1 MMNFEKYTN
10 SSKKII
16 NSAQNLALSKK
27 NQKIAPI
34 HVFNELL
41 NSNHE
46 IINKVFEKIDIE
58 IIKKNISEL
67 ISKEPLNNTNSSQI
81 YADAKLLNL
90 FEGAEEIA
98 NSNQDSFVSI
108 DTLLL
113 SCIKSDDQIENIL
126 KKNGLT
132 FTQVKSKIEEF
143 RKDRKS
149 DSENSDDNFNALEKF
164 TINVTKKAQNRELDP
179 VIGRDEEIR
188 RTIQVLSRRTKNNP
202 ILIGDPGV
210 GKTALIEGLAQRII
224 NKDVPRS
231 LENKVIRIL
240 DLGLLLAGAKYRGEF
255 EERLQN
261 VLKEI
266 HKQNGSIILFIDE
279 IHTLVGAGKTDGAMD
294 ASNMLKPA
302 LARGELHCVG
312 ATTLEEYKKY
322 FEKDAALTRRFQ
334 PVFVNEPS
342 STDAVAILRGLK
354 EKYEIH
360 HGIRISDEA
369 ILSSVQLSDRYI
381 TDRFLPDKAIDL
393 MDEAASKVKMEI
405 DSKPEEIDQLD
416 RDLIKLQMEKNV
428 LSNENEKDDKKN
440 KKIDSQISDIQKKLN
455 ILNSTWESEKKILDT
470 KRNLNER
477 IDQAKE
483 DLESAQRNGDLTKA
497 SEIMYGLIPSLQ
509 KEYEELNQKEQATI
523 INEVINAEDIASVV
537 SKWTGIPLEKLI
549 GGEKDKLVNIEKLLE
564 KRVIGQQDAIKK
576 VSKAIKISKAGL
588 QDPDKPLGSFLF
600 LGPTGVGKTELSK
613 ALAEYVFDNEKQMLR
628 LDMSEYMEKHSVS
641 KLIGSPPG
649 YIGYDDG
656 GKLTDSVRRRPYQ
669 VILFDEIEK
678 AHPDVFNILLQI
690 LDDGRLTDSKGK
702 IVNFK
707 NTLIIMTSNIGSQI
721 PIDDNFDYTTKKN
734 LALEELKNHFRLEFL
749 NRIDDIILFNNNSWH
764 RGCLFNKNSKRRIS
778 AIVPVHVS
786 GNAVQIQELVRISK
800 ERNIRVVEDAAE
812 ALGTKYIESE
822 LNERHAGTLGDIGC
836 LSFNG
841 NKIITTGEGGLIC
854 TNNTTLAKKL
864 RKKVIAENVIVTQG
878 NRGSFFVNCKN
889 WSTISCP
896 AFNQKSIDT
905 IGAGDTFLALSALCL
920 ASKFDARLTL
930 LISSLAASYATN
942 QFGNVSIFD
951 YNILKKQL
959 NHILK

>member
-16 NSAQNLALSKK
+16 NAAQNLALGKK
-27 NQKIAPI
+27 HQKITPTHI
-34 HVFNELL
+34 FSELL

-46 IINKVFEKIDIE
+46 IINKIFENKDTQVIQSDVVNLLSQEPTNYNNGGQIFADPKLLQLFEKAE
-58 IIKKNISEL
+58 KKAS
-67 ISKEPLNNTNSSQI
+67 
-81 YADAKLLNL
+81 
-90 FEGAEEIA
+90 
-98 NSNQDSFVSI
+98 SNQDQFVSI
-108 DTLLL
+108 DSLLL
-113 SCIKSDDQIENIL
+113 ACLEVDPQIAKLL
-126 KKNGLT
+126 KKTGLSINDIKT
-132 FTQVKSKIEEF
+132 LISNI
-143 RKDRKS
+143 RKDNKS

-164 TINVTKKAQNRELDP
+164 TINVTQKAQNRELDP

-266 HKQNGSIILFIDE
+266 HKENGNIILFIDE
-279 IHTLVGAGKTDGAMD
+279 IHTLVGAGKSDGAMD

-312 ATTLEEYKKY
+312 ATTLDEYKKY

-334 PVFVNEPS
+334 PVYVDEPS
-342 STDAVAILRGLK
+342 TTDAVAILRGLK

-369 ILSSVQLSDRYI
+369 ILSAVQLSDRYI

-405 DSKPEEIDQLD
+405 DSKPEEIDKLD
-416 RDLIKLQMEKNV
+416 RELIKLQMERNV
-428 LSNENEKDDKKN
+428 LSKENEQDTEKN
-440 KKIDSQISDIQKKLN
+440 KTIDLQIEKLETKLKS
-455 ILNSTWESEKKILDT
+455 LNTTWEAEKKVLDT

-483 DLESAQRNGDLTKA
+483 DLDTAQRSGDLTKA
-497 SEIMYGLIPSLQ
+497 SEIMYGQIPSLQ
-509 KEYEELNQKEQATI
+509 KEYDELNQKEKSTI
-523 INEVINAEDIASVV
+523 INEVINAEDIAGVV
-537 SKWTGIPLEKLI
+537 SKWTGIPLEKLS
-549 GGEKDKLVNIEKLLE
+549 GRENNKLLNIESLLQ
-564 KRVIGQQDAIKK
+564 KRVIGQKDAIEK

-588 QDPDKPLGSFLF
+588 QDPNKPLGSFLF

-628 LDMSEYMEKHSVS
+628 LDMSEFMEKHSVS

-649 YIGYDDG
+649 YVGYDDG

-721 PIDDNFDYTTKKN
+721 PIDDNFDYATKKN

-749 NRIDDIILFNNNSWH
+749 NRIDDIILFNKLNQDNIKDILQNQISIIE
-764 RGCLFNKNSKRRIS
+764 KRIS
-778 AIVPVHVS
+778 VRGI
-786 GNAVQIQELVRISK
+786 QIGFS
-800 ERNIRVVEDAAE
+800 EDA
-812 ALGTKYIESE
+812 LKFLSE
-822 LNERHAGTLGDIGC
+822 KGFDPIFGARPLKRLIQDEVLNP
-836 LSFNG
+836 LSEIILDVGENIPE
-841 NKIITTGEGGLIC
+841 KIIFTKDKYGLKIA
-854 TNNTTLAKKL
+854 NKDL
-864 RKKVIAENVIVTQG
+864 KVI
-878 NRGSFFVNCKN
+878 
-889 WSTISCP
+889 
-896 AFNQKSIDT
+896 
-905 IGAGDTFLALSALCL
+905 
-920 ASKFDARLTL
+920 
-930 LISSLAASYATN
+930 SS
-942 QFGNVSIFD
+942 
-951 YNILKKQL
+951 
-959 NHILK
+959 

>member
-1 MMNFEKYTN
+1 MNFEKYTN

-16 NSAQNLALSKK
+16 NAAQNLALGKK
-27 NQKIAPI
+27 HQKITPMHI
-34 HVFNELL
+34 FSELL
-41 NSNHE
+41 NSNHDLIVKALE
-46 IINKVFEKIDIE
+46 GSDVNQIKISIQ
-58 IIKKNISEL
+58 NHL
-67 ISKEPLNNTNSSQI
+67 SKEPSHSGNGQI
-81 YADAKLLNL
+81 FADPKLIQL
-90 FEGAEEIA
+90 FEKAEKLASEQHD
-98 NSNQDSFVSI
+98 NYVSI
-108 DTLLL
+108 DSLLISSIQSDSNIEDL
-113 SCIKSDDQIENIL
+113 IK
-126 KKNGLT
+126 KAGLNLNKI
-132 FTQVKSKIEEF
+132 QSKISEI
-143 RKDRKS
+143 RKNSKS
-149 DSENSDDNFNALEKF
+149 DSESSDDNFNALEKY
-164 TINVTKKAQNRELDP
+164 TINVTQKAKNRELDP

-210 GKTALIEGLAQRII
+210 GKTALIEGLAQRIV
-224 NKDVPRS
+224 NKDVPKS

-266 HKQNGSIILFIDE
+266 HKENGKIILFIDE
-279 IHTLVGAGKTDGAMD
+279 IHTLVGAGKSDGAMD

-312 ATTLEEYKKY
+312 ATTLDEYKKY

-342 STDAVAILRGLK
+342 SSDAVAILRGLK

-369 ILSSVQLSDRYI
+369 ILAAVQLSDRYI

-428 LSNENEKDDKKN
+428 LSKDSEQDEKKN
-440 KKIDSQISDIQKKLN
+440 ETINQQIQELEEKLKS
-455 ILNSTWESEKKILDT
+455 LNATWEAEKKILDT

-483 DLESAQRNGDLTKA
+483 DLEVAQRNGDLTKA
-497 SEIMYGLIPSLQ
+497 SEIMYGLLPSLQ
-509 KEYEELNQKEQATI
+509 KEYNSLNEQEQSKI
-523 INEVINAEDIASVV
+523 INEVINAEDIAGVV
-537 SKWTGIPLEKLI
+537 SKWTGIPLEKLS
-549 GGEKDKLVNIEKLLE
+549 GSENNKLVNIEHLLE
-564 KRVIGQQDAIKK
+564 KRVIGEKDAIEK

-588 QDPDKPLGSFLF
+588 QDPNKPLGSFLF

-628 LDMSEYMEKHSVS
+628 LDMSEYMERHSVS

-649 YIGYDDG
+649 YVGYEDG

-702 IVNFK
+702 MVNFK

-721 PIDDNFDYTTKKN
+721 PIDDHFDYATKKN
-734 LALEELKNHFRLEFL
+734 LALEELKKHFRLEFL
-749 NRIDDIILFNNNSWH
+749 NRIDDIILFNK
-764 RGCLFNKNSKRRIS
+764 LT
-778 AIVPVHVS
+778 
-786 GNAVQIQELVRISK
+786 K
-800 ERNIRVVEDAAE
+800 ENI
-812 ALGTKYIESE
+812 
-822 LNERHAGTLGDIGC
+822 
-836 LSFNG
+836 
-841 NKIITTGEGGLIC
+841 
-854 TNNTTLAKKL
+854 
-864 RKKVIAENVIVTQG
+864 
-878 NRGSFFVNCKN
+878 
-889 WSTISCP
+889 
-896 AFNQKSIDT
+896 
-905 IGAGDTFLALSALCL
+905 
-920 ASKFDARLTL
+920 
-930 LISSLAASYATN
+930 
-942 QFGNVSIFD
+942 
-951 YNILKKQL
+951 
-959 NHILK
+959 NHILLNQIDIIQKRISPKGIMISFSDEALEFLSEKGFDLIFGARPLKRLLQDEVLNPLAEVILELGENISEKIIFTKDKYGLKIANKDLKVLTS

>member
-1 MMNFEKYTN
+1 M
-10 SSKKII
+10 SI
-16 NSAQNLALSKK
+16 N
-27 NQKIAPI
+27 
-34 HVFNELL
+34 
-41 NSNHE
+41 
-46 IINKVFEKIDIE
+46 DI
-58 IIKKNISEL
+58 KTL
-67 ISKEPLNNTNSSQI
+67 IS
-81 YADAKLLNL
+81 
-90 FEGAEEIA
+90 
-98 NSNQDSFVSI
+98 
-108 DTLLL
+108 
-113 SCIKSDDQIENIL
+113 NI
-126 KKNGLT
+126 
-132 FTQVKSKIEEF
+132 
-143 RKDRKS
+143 RKDNKS
-149 DSENSDDNFNALEKF
+149 DSENSDDNFDALEKF
-164 TINVTKKAQNRELDP
+164 TINVTQKAQNRELDP

-266 HKQNGSIILFIDE
+266 HKENGNIILFIDE
-279 IHTLVGAGKTDGAMD
+279 IHTLVGAGKSDGAMD

-312 ATTLEEYKKY
+312 ATTLDEYKKY

-334 PVFVNEPS
+334 PVYVDEPS
-342 STDAVAILRGLK
+342 TTDAVAILRGLK

-369 ILSSVQLSDRYI
+369 ILSAVQLSDRYI

-405 DSKPEEIDQLD
+405 DSKPEEIDKLD
-416 RDLIKLQMEKNV
+416 RELIKLQMERNV
-428 LSNENEKDDKKN
+428 LSKENEQDTEKN
-440 KKIDSQISDIQKKLN
+440 KTIDLQIEKLETKLES
-455 ILNSTWESEKKILDT
+455 LNTTWEAEKKVLDT

-483 DLESAQRNGDLTKA
+483 DLDTAQRSGDLTKA
-497 SEIMYGLIPSLQ
+497 SEIMYGQIPSLQ
-509 KEYEELNQKEQATI
+509 KEYDELNQKEKSTI
-523 INEVINAEDIASVV
+523 INEVINAEDIAGVV
-537 SKWTGIPLEKLI
+537 SKWTGIPLEKLS
-549 GGEKDKLVNIEKLLE
+549 GRENNKLLNIESLLQ
-564 KRVIGQQDAIKK
+564 KRVIGQKDAIEK

-588 QDPDKPLGSFLF
+588 QDPNKPLGSFLF

-628 LDMSEYMEKHSVS
+628 LDMSEFMEKHSVS

-649 YIGYDDG
+649 YVGYDDG

-721 PIDDNFDYTTKKN
+721 PIDDNFDYATKKN

-749 NRIDDIILFNNNSWH
+749 NRIDDIILFNKLNQDNIKDILQNQISIIE
-764 RGCLFNKNSKRRIS
+764 KRIS
-778 AIVPVHVS
+778 VRGI
-786 GNAVQIQELVRISK
+786 QIGFS
-800 ERNIRVVEDAAE
+800 EDA
-812 ALGTKYIESE
+812 LKFLSE
-822 LNERHAGTLGDIGC
+822 KGFDPIFGARPLKRLIQDEVLNP
-836 LSFNG
+836 LSEVILDVGENIPE
-841 NKIITTGEGGLIC
+841 KIIFTKDKYGLKIA
-854 TNNTTLAKKL
+854 NKDL
-864 RKKVIAENVIVTQG
+864 KVI
-878 NRGSFFVNCKN
+878 
-889 WSTISCP
+889 
-896 AFNQKSIDT
+896 
-905 IGAGDTFLALSALCL
+905 
-920 ASKFDARLTL
+920 
-930 LISSLAASYATN
+930 SS
-942 QFGNVSIFD
+942 
-951 YNILKKQL
+951 
-959 NHILK
+959 

>member
-1 MMNFEKYTN
+1 MNFEKYTN

-16 NSAQNLALSKK
+16 NAAQNLALGKK
-27 NQKIAPI
+27 HQKITPMHI
-34 HVFNELL
+34 FSELL
-41 NSNHE
+41 NSNHDLIVKALE
-46 IINKVFEKIDIE
+46 GSDVNQIKISIQ
-58 IIKKNISEL
+58 NHL
-67 ISKEPLNNTNSSQI
+67 SKEPSHSGNGQI
-81 YADAKLLNL
+81 FADPKLIQL
-90 FEGAEEIA
+90 FEKAEKLASEQHD
-98 NSNQDSFVSI
+98 NYVSI
-108 DTLLL
+108 DSLLISSIQSDSNIEDL
-113 SCIKSDDQIENIL
+113 IK
-126 KKNGLT
+126 KAGLNLNKI
-132 FTQVKSKIEEF
+132 QSKISEI
-143 RKDRKS
+143 RKNSKS
-149 DSENSDDNFNALEKF
+149 DSESSDDNFNALEKY
-164 TINVTKKAQNRELDP
+164 TINVTQKAQNRELDP

-210 GKTALIEGLAQRII
+210 GKTALIEGLAQRIV
-224 NKDVPRS
+224 NKDVPKS

-266 HKQNGSIILFIDE
+266 HKENGKIILFIDE
-279 IHTLVGAGKTDGAMD
+279 IHTLVGAGKSDGAMD

-312 ATTLEEYKKY
+312 ATTLDEYKKY

-342 STDAVAILRGLK
+342 SSDAVAILRGLK

-369 ILSSVQLSDRYI
+369 ILAAVQLSDRYI

-428 LSNENEKDDKKN
+428 LSKDSEQDEKKN
-440 KKIDSQISDIQKKLN
+440 ETINQQIQELEEKLKS
-455 ILNSTWESEKKILDT
+455 LNATWEAEKKILDT

-483 DLESAQRNGDLTKA
+483 DLEVAQRNGDLTKA
-497 SEIMYGLIPSLQ
+497 SEIMYGLLPSLQ
-509 KEYEELNQKEQATI
+509 KEYNSLNEQEQSKI
-523 INEVINAEDIASVV
+523 INEVINAEDIAGVV
-537 SKWTGIPLEKLI
+537 SKWTGIPLEKLS
-549 GGEKDKLVNIEKLLE
+549 GSENNKLVNIEHLLE
-564 KRVIGQQDAIKK
+564 KRVIGQKDAIEK

-588 QDPDKPLGSFLF
+588 QDPNKPLGSFLF

-628 LDMSEYMEKHSVS
+628 LDMSEYMERHSVS

-649 YIGYDDG
+649 YVGYEDG

-678 AHPDVFNILLQI
+678 AHPDVFNVLLQI

-721 PIDDNFDYTTKKN
+721 PIDDHFDYATKKN
-734 LALEELKNHFRLEFL
+734 LALEELKKHFRLEFL
-749 NRIDDIILFNNNSWH
+749 NRIDDIILFNK
-764 RGCLFNKNSKRRIS
+764 LT
-778 AIVPVHVS
+778 
-786 GNAVQIQELVRISK
+786 K
-800 ERNIRVVEDAAE
+800 ENI
-812 ALGTKYIESE
+812 
-822 LNERHAGTLGDIGC
+822 
-836 LSFNG
+836 
-841 NKIITTGEGGLIC
+841 
-854 TNNTTLAKKL
+854 
-864 RKKVIAENVIVTQG
+864 
-878 NRGSFFVNCKN
+878 
-889 WSTISCP
+889 
-896 AFNQKSIDT
+896 
-905 IGAGDTFLALSALCL
+905 
-920 ASKFDARLTL
+920 
-930 LISSLAASYATN
+930 
-942 QFGNVSIFD
+942 
-951 YNILKKQL
+951 
-959 NHILK
+959 NHILLNQIDIIQKRISPKGIMISFSDEALEFLSEKGFDLIFGARPLKRLLQDEVLNPLAEVILELGENISEKIIFTKDKYGLKIANKDLKVLTS

>member
-16 NSAQNLALSKK
+16 NAAQNLALGKK
-27 NQKIAPI
+27 HQKITPMHI
-34 HVFNELL
+34 FSELL
-41 NSNHE
+41 NSNHDLIVKALE
-46 IINKVFEKIDIE
+46 GSDVNQIKISIQ
-58 IIKKNISEL
+58 NHL
-67 ISKEPLNNTNSSQI
+67 SKEPTHNGNGQI
-81 YADAKLLNL
+81 FADPKLIQL
-90 FEGAEEIA
+90 FEKAEKLAAEQHD
-98 NSNQDSFVSI
+98 NYVSI
-108 DTLLL
+108 DSLLISSIQSDSNIEDL
-113 SCIKSDDQIENIL
+113 IK
-126 KKNGLT
+126 KAGLNLNKI
-132 FTQVKSKIEEF
+132 QSKISEI
-143 RKDRKS
+143 RKSSKS
-149 DSENSDDNFNALEKF
+149 DSESSDDNFNALEKY
-164 TINVTKKAQNRELDP
+164 TINVTQKAQNRELDP

-210 GKTALIEGLAQRII
+210 GKTALIEGLAQRIV
-224 NKDVPRS
+224 NKDVPKS

-266 HKQNGSIILFIDE
+266 HKENGKIILFIDE
-279 IHTLVGAGKTDGAMD
+279 IHTLVGAGKSDGAMD

-312 ATTLEEYKKY
+312 ATTLDEYKKY

-342 STDAVAILRGLK
+342 SSDAVAILRGLK

-369 ILSSVQLSDRYI
+369 ILAAVQLSDRYI

-428 LSNENEKDDKKN
+428 LSKDSEQDEKKN
-440 KKIDSQISDIQKKLN
+440 ETINQQIQELEKKLKS
-455 ILNSTWESEKKILDT
+455 LNATWEAEKKILDT

-483 DLESAQRNGDLTKA
+483 DLEAAQRNGDLTKA
-497 SEIMYGLIPSLQ
+497 SEIMYGLLPSLQ
-509 KEYEELNQKEQATI
+509 KEYDSLNEQEQSKI
-523 INEVINAEDIASVV
+523 INEVINAEDIAGVV
-537 SKWTGIPLEKLI
+537 SKWTGIPLEKLS
-549 GGEKDKLVNIEKLLE
+549 GGENNKLVNIEHLLE
-564 KRVIGQQDAIKK
+564 KRVIGQKDAIEK

-588 QDPDKPLGSFLF
+588 QDPNKPLGSFLF

-649 YIGYDDG
+649 YVGYDDG

-721 PIDDNFDYTTKKN
+721 PIDDHFDYATKKN

-749 NRIDDIILFNNNSWH
+749 NRIDDIILFNK
-764 RGCLFNKNSKRRIS
+764 LT
-778 AIVPVHVS
+778 
-786 GNAVQIQELVRISK
+786 K
-800 ERNIRVVEDAAE
+800 ENI
-812 ALGTKYIESE
+812 
-822 LNERHAGTLGDIGC
+822 
-836 LSFNG
+836 
-841 NKIITTGEGGLIC
+841 
-854 TNNTTLAKKL
+854 
-864 RKKVIAENVIVTQG
+864 
-878 NRGSFFVNCKN
+878 
-889 WSTISCP
+889 
-896 AFNQKSIDT
+896 
-905 IGAGDTFLALSALCL
+905 
-920 ASKFDARLTL
+920 
-930 LISSLAASYATN
+930 
-942 QFGNVSIFD
+942 
-951 YNILKKQL
+951 
-959 NHILK
+959 NHILQNQIAIIQERISPKGIKISFSDEALEFLADKGFDPIFGARPLKRLLQDEVLNPLSEIILELGENISEKIIFTKDKYGLKIANKDLKVLTS

>member
-1 MMNFEKYTN
+1 MNFEKYTN

-16 NSAQNLALSKK
+16 NAAQNLALGKK
-27 NQKIAPI
+27 HQKITPMHI
-34 HVFNELL
+34 FSELL
-41 NSNHE
+41 NSNHDLIVKALE
-46 IINKVFEKIDIE
+46 GSDVNQIKISIQ
-58 IIKKNISEL
+58 NHL
-67 ISKEPLNNTNSSQI
+67 SKEPSHSGNGQI
-81 YADAKLLNL
+81 FADPKLIQL
-90 FEGAEEIA
+90 FEKAEKLASEQHD
-98 NSNQDSFVSI
+98 NYVSI
-108 DTLLL
+108 DSLLISSIQSDSNIEDL
-113 SCIKSDDQIENIL
+113 IK
-126 KKNGLT
+126 KAGLNLNKI
-132 FTQVKSKIEEF
+132 QSKISEI
-143 RKDRKS
+143 RKNSKS
-149 DSENSDDNFNALEKF
+149 DSESSDDNFNALEKY
-164 TINVTKKAQNRELDP
+164 TINVTQKAKNRELDP

-210 GKTALIEGLAQRII
+210 GKTAMIEGLAQRIV
-224 NKDVPRS
+224 NKDVPKS

-266 HKQNGSIILFIDE
+266 HKENGKIILFIDE
-279 IHTLVGAGKTDGAMD
+279 IHTLVGAGKSDGAMD

-312 ATTLEEYKKY
+312 ATTLDEYKKY

-342 STDAVAILRGLK
+342 SSDAVAILRGLK

-369 ILSSVQLSDRYI
+369 ILAAVQLSDRYI

-428 LSNENEKDDKKN
+428 LSKDSEQDEKKN
-440 KKIDSQISDIQKKLN
+440 ETINQQIQELEEKLKS
-455 ILNSTWESEKKILDT
+455 LNATWEAEKKILDT

-483 DLESAQRNGDLTKA
+483 DLEVAQRNGDLTKA
-497 SEIMYGLIPSLQ
+497 SEIMYGLLPSLQ
-509 KEYEELNQKEQATI
+509 KEYNSLNEQEQSKI
-523 INEVINAEDIASVV
+523 INEVINAEDIAGVV
-537 SKWTGIPLEKLI
+537 SKWTGIPLEKLS
-549 GGEKDKLVNIEKLLE
+549 GGENNKLVNIEHLLE
-564 KRVIGQQDAIKK
+564 KRVIGQKDAIEK

-588 QDPDKPLGSFLF
+588 QDPNKPLGSFLF

-628 LDMSEYMEKHSVS
+628 LDMSEYMERHSVS

-649 YIGYDDG
+649 YVGYEDG

-702 IVNFK
+702 MVNFK

-721 PIDDNFDYTTKKN
+721 PIDDHFDYATKKN
-734 LALEELKNHFRLEFL
+734 LALEELKKHFRLEFL
-749 NRIDDIILFNNNSWH
+749 NRIDDIILFNK
-764 RGCLFNKNSKRRIS
+764 LT
-778 AIVPVHVS
+778 
-786 GNAVQIQELVRISK
+786 K
-800 ERNIRVVEDAAE
+800 ENI
-812 ALGTKYIESE
+812 
-822 LNERHAGTLGDIGC
+822 
-836 LSFNG
+836 
-841 NKIITTGEGGLIC
+841 
-854 TNNTTLAKKL
+854 
-864 RKKVIAENVIVTQG
+864 
-878 NRGSFFVNCKN
+878 
-889 WSTISCP
+889 
-896 AFNQKSIDT
+896 
-905 IGAGDTFLALSALCL
+905 
-920 ASKFDARLTL
+920 
-930 LISSLAASYATN
+930 
-942 QFGNVSIFD
+942 
-951 YNILKKQL
+951 
-959 NHILK
+959 NHILLNQIDIIQKRISPKGIMISFSDEALEFLSEKGFDLIFGARPLKRLLQDEVLNPLAEVILELGENISKKIIFTKDKYGLKIANKDLKVLTS

>member
-16 NSAQNLALSKK
+16 NASQNLALGKK
-27 NQKIAPI
+27 HQKITPV
-34 HVFNELL
+34 HFFSELL

-46 IINKVFEKIDIE
+46 IIISLFESKKLKPLQLE
-58 IIKKNISEL
+58 IQNLLAQETSIYS
-67 ISKEPLNNTNSSQI
+67 NSSQI
-81 YADAKLLNL
+81 YADPKLLLL
-90 FEGAEEIA
+90 FKSAEKIA
-98 NSNQDSFVSI
+98 ATNKDQYVSVDS
-108 DTLLL
+108 LLL
-113 SCIKSDDQIENIL
+113 GCLEVEPLIVSAL
-126 KKNGLT
+126 KKVNLSIT
-132 FTQVKSKIEEF
+132 DIKNQIINL
-143 RKDRKS
+143 RKGSKS
-149 DSENSDDNFNALEKF
+149 DSENSDDNFNALEKY
-164 TINVTKKAQNRELDP
+164 TINITQKAQQRELDP

-210 GKTALIEGLAQRII
+210 GKTALIEGLAQRIV
-224 NKDVPRS
+224 NKDVPKS
-231 LENKVIRIL
+231 LENKTIRIL

-266 HKQNGSIILFIDE
+266 HKENGSIILFIDE
-279 IHTLVGAGKTDGAMD
+279 IHTLVGAGKSDGAMD

-312 ATTLEEYKKY
+312 ATTLDEYKKY

-334 PVFVNEPS
+334 PVYVNEPS
-342 STDAVAILRGLK
+342 TTDAVAILRGLK

-369 ILSSVQLSDRYI
+369 ILSAVQLSDRYI

-416 RDLIKLQMEKNV
+416 RELIRLQMEKNV
-428 LSNENEKDDKKN
+428 LAKENDQDHDKN
-440 KKIDSQISDIQKKLN
+440 KAIDNQISSLEKQLHSLN
-455 ILNSTWESEKKILDT
+455 TTWEAEKKILDT

-483 DLESAQRNGDLTKA
+483 DLDTAQRTGDLTKA
-497 SEIMYGLIPSLQ
+497 SEIMYGQIPSLQ
-509 KEYEELNQKEQATI
+509 KEYDELNQKEQSTI
-523 INEVINAEDIASVV
+523 INEVINAEDIAGIV
-537 SKWTGIPLEKLI
+537 SKWTGIPLEKLS
-549 GGEKDKLVNIEKLLE
+549 GGENDKLLNIELLLQ
-564 KRVIGQQDAIKK
+564 KRVIGQQDAVEK

-649 YIGYDDG
+649 YVGYEDG

-721 PIDDNFDYTTKKN
+721 PIDDNFDYATKKN

-749 NRIDDIILFNNNSWH
+749 NRIDDIILFNKLSQDNIKAILLNQISIIEKRVSS
-764 RGCLFNKNSKRRIS
+764 RGIKIGFS
-778 AIVPVHVS
+778 
-786 GNAVQIQELVRISK
+786 
-800 ERNIRVVEDAAE
+800 DE
-812 ALGTKYIESE
+812 ALEFLAEKGFDPIFGARPLKRLIQDEVLNPLSE
-822 LNERHAGTLGDIGC
+822 VILDVGENMPE
-836 LSFNG
+836 
-841 NKIITTGEGGLIC
+841 KIIFSKDKYGL
-854 TNNTTLAKKL
+854 K
-864 RKKVIAENVIVTQG
+864 IANKDLQV
-878 NRGSFFVNCKN
+878 
-889 WSTISCP
+889 
-896 AFNQKSIDT
+896 
-905 IGAGDTFLALSALCL
+905 
-920 ASKFDARLTL
+920 LT
-930 LISSLAASYATN
+930 S
-942 QFGNVSIFD
+942 
-951 YNILKKQL
+951 
-959 NHILK
+959 

>member
-1 MMNFEKYTN
+1 MNFEKYTN

-16 NSAQNLALSKK
+16 NGAQNLALGKK
-27 NQKIAPI
+27 HQKITPMHI
-34 HVFNELL
+34 FSELL
-41 NSNHE
+41 NSNHDLIVKALE
-46 IINKVFEKIDIE
+46 GSDVNQIKISIQ
-58 IIKKNISEL
+58 NHL
-67 ISKEPLNNTNSSQI
+67 SKEPSHSGNGQVF
-81 YADAKLLNL
+81 ADPKLIQL
-90 FEGAEEIA
+90 FEKAEKLASEQHD
-98 NSNQDSFVSI
+98 NYVSI
-108 DTLLL
+108 DSLLISSIQSDSNIEDL
-113 SCIKSDDQIENIL
+113 IK
-126 KKNGLT
+126 KAGLNLNKI
-132 FTQVKSKIEEF
+132 QSKISEI
-143 RKDRKS
+143 RKNSKS
-149 DSENSDDNFNALEKF
+149 DSESSDDNFNALEKY
-164 TINVTKKAQNRELDP
+164 TINVTQKAQNRELDP

-210 GKTALIEGLAQRII
+210 GKTALIEGLAQRIV
-224 NKDVPRS
+224 NKDVPKS

-266 HKQNGSIILFIDE
+266 HKENGKIILFIDE
-279 IHTLVGAGKTDGAMD
+279 IHTLVGAGKSDGAMD

-312 ATTLEEYKKY
+312 ATTLDEYKKY

-342 STDAVAILRGLK
+342 SSDAVAILRGLK

-369 ILSSVQLSDRYI
+369 ILAAVQLSDRYI

-428 LSNENEKDDKKN
+428 LSKDSEQDEKKN
-440 KKIDSQISDIQKKLN
+440 ETINQQIQELEEKLKS
-455 ILNSTWESEKKILDT
+455 LNTTWEAEKKILDT

-483 DLESAQRNGDLTKA
+483 DLEASQRNGDLTKA
-497 SEIMYGLIPSLQ
+497 SEIMYGLLPSLQ
-509 KEYEELNQKEQATI
+509 KEYDSLNEQEQSKI
-523 INEVINAEDIASVV
+523 INEVINAEDIAGVV
-537 SKWTGIPLEKLI
+537 SKWTGIPLEKLS
-549 GGEKDKLVNIEKLLE
+549 GSENNKLVNIEHLLE
-564 KRVIGQQDAIKK
+564 KRVIGQKDAIEK

-588 QDPDKPLGSFLF
+588 QDPNKPLGSFLF

-649 YIGYDDG
+649 YVGYDDG

-721 PIDDNFDYTTKKN
+721 PIDDHFDYATKKN
-734 LALEELKNHFRLEFL
+734 LALEELKKHFRLEFL
-749 NRIDDIILFNNNSWH
+749 NRIDDIILFNK
-764 RGCLFNKNSKRRIS
+764 LT
-778 AIVPVHVS
+778 
-786 GNAVQIQELVRISK
+786 K
-800 ERNIRVVEDAAE
+800 ENI
-812 ALGTKYIESE
+812 
-822 LNERHAGTLGDIGC
+822 
-836 LSFNG
+836 
-841 NKIITTGEGGLIC
+841 
-854 TNNTTLAKKL
+854 
-864 RKKVIAENVIVTQG
+864 
-878 NRGSFFVNCKN
+878 
-889 WSTISCP
+889 
-896 AFNQKSIDT
+896 
-905 IGAGDTFLALSALCL
+905 
-920 ASKFDARLTL
+920 
-930 LISSLAASYATN
+930 
-942 QFGNVSIFD
+942 
-951 YNILKKQL
+951 
-959 NHILK
+959 NHILQNQIDIIQKRINSKGIKISFSDEALEFLSEKGFDPIFGARPLKRLLQDEVLNPLAEVILELGENISEKIIFTKDKYGLKIANKDLKVLTS

>member
-16 NSAQNLALSKK
+16 NAAQNLALGKK
-27 NQKIAPI
+27 HQKIATTHI
-34 HVFNELL
+34 FSELL

-46 IINKVFEKIDIE
+46 IINKIFDQSSSEKA
-58 IIKKNISEL
+58 KKETLALLNQI
-67 ISKEPLNNTNSSQI
+67 PTNLNNSGQI
-81 YADAKLLNL
+81 YADPNLISMFEEAEKITQLNKD
-90 FEGAEEIA
+90 
-98 NSNQDSFVSI
+98 NYVSI
-108 DTLLL
+108 DTLLI
-113 SCIKSDDQIENIL
+113 SCIKTDPQIANLI
-126 KKNGLT
+126 KKIGLNES
-132 FTQVKSKIEEF
+132 QVQSLINSI
-143 RKDRKS
+143 RKDSKS
-149 DSENSDDNFNALEKF
+149 DSESSDDNFNALEKY
-164 TINVTKKAQNRELDP
+164 TINVTQKAQNRELDP

-210 GKTALIEGLAQRII
+210 GKTALIEGLAQRIV

-231 LENKVIRIL
+231 LENKSIRIL

-261 VLKEI
+261 VLKEV
-266 HKQNGSIILFIDE
+266 KKENGSIILFIDE
-279 IHTLVGAGKTDGAMD
+279 IHTLVGAGKSDGAMD

-312 ATTLEEYKKY
+312 ATTLDEYKKY

-342 STDAVAILRGLK
+342 TSDAVAILRGLK

-369 ILSSVQLSDRYI
+369 ILAAVQLSDRYI

-416 RDLIKLQMEKNV
+416 RQLIKLQMEKNV
-428 LSNENEKDDKKN
+428 LSQEDEQDLKKN
-440 KKIDSQISDIQKKLN
+440 EIIEKQIEELQIKLAV
-455 ILNSTWESEKKILDT
+455 LNKTWEAEKKVLDT

-483 DLESAQRNGDLTKA
+483 ELESAQRQGDLTKA

-509 KEYEELNQKEQATI
+509 KEYDSLIQKEKSTI
-523 INEVINAEDIASVV
+523 INEVINADDIAGVV
-537 SKWTGIPLEKLI
+537 AKWTGIPLEKLM
-549 GGEKDKLVNIEKLLE
+549 GGEKNKLLNIEKLLE
-564 KRVIGQQDAIKK
+564 HRVIGQKDAIEK

-588 QDPDKPLGSFLF
+588 QDPNKPLGSFLF

-613 ALAEYVFDNEKQMLR
+613 ALAEYVFNNEKQMLR

-649 YIGYDDG
+649 YVGYDDG

-702 IVNFK
+702 VVNFK

-721 PIDDNFDYTTKKN
+721 PIDEHYDYATKKN
-734 LALEELKNHFRLEFL
+734 LAMEELKKHFRLEFL
-749 NRIDDIILFNNNSWH
+749 NRIDDIILFNKLTQENI
-764 RGCLFNKNSKRRIS
+764 KNILYNQIEIIEDRIS
-778 AIVPVHVS
+778 SKGLTISFSDDAINFLTEKGFDPIFGARPLKRLLQDEVLNPLS
-786 GNAVQIQELVRISK
+786 EIILEKGENIQ
-800 ERNIRVVEDAAE
+800 D
-812 ALGTKYIESE
+812 
-822 LNERHAGTLGDIGC
+822 
-836 LSFNG
+836 
-841 NKIITTGEGGLIC
+841 KIIFGKDKYGLKIM
-854 TNNTTLAKKL
+854 NKEL
-864 RKKVIAENVIVTQG
+864 KV
-878 NRGSFFVNCKN
+878 
-889 WSTISCP
+889 
-896 AFNQKSIDT
+896 
-905 IGAGDTFLALSALCL
+905 LS
-920 ASKFDARLTL
+920 S
-930 LISSLAASYATN
+930 
-942 QFGNVSIFD
+942 
-951 YNILKKQL
+951 
-959 NHILK
+959 

>member
-34 HVFNELL
+34 HILNELL

-312 ATTLEEYKKY
+312 ATTLDEYKKY

-416 RDLIKLQMEKNV
+416 RDLIKLQMEKNI
-428 LSNENEKDDKKN
+428 LSKENETDDKKN
-440 KKIDSQISDIQKKLN
+440 KKIDSQISDIQKKLK
-455 ILNSTWESEKKILDT
+455 ILNTTWESEKKILDT

-509 KEYEELNQKEQATI
+509 KEYEELNQKKQTTI

-549 GGEKDKLVNIEKLLE
+549 GGEKDKLINIEKILE

-649 YIGYDDG
+649 YVGYDDG
-656 GKLTDSVRRRPYQ
+656 GKLTDSIRRRPYQ

-749 NRIDDIILFNNNSWH
+749 NRIDDIILFNKLSKENINVILNNQIQLIDDRISSK
-764 RGCLFNKNSKRRIS
+764 GISIGFTDEAFEYLKEKGFDPLFGARPLKRLLQDEVLNPLSEVILDIGEIKDKLIFTKDKYGLTIANKN
-778 AIVPVHVS
+778 
-786 GNAVQIQELVRISK
+786 L
-800 ERNIRVVEDAAE
+800 
-812 ALGTKYIESE
+812 
-822 LNERHAGTLGDIGC
+822 
-836 LSFNG
+836 
-841 NKIITTGEGGLIC
+841 KII
-854 TNNTTLAKKL
+854 
-864 RKKVIAENVIVTQG
+864 
-878 NRGSFFVNCKN
+878 
-889 WSTISCP
+889 
-896 AFNQKSIDT
+896 
-905 IGAGDTFLALSALCL
+905 
-920 ASKFDARLTL
+920 
-930 LISSLAASYATN
+930 SS
-942 QFGNVSIFD
+942 
-951 YNILKKQL
+951 
-959 NHILK
+959 

>member
-1 MMNFEKYTN
+1 M
-10 SSKKII
+10 
-16 NSAQNLALSKK
+16 
-27 NQKIAPI
+27 
-34 HVFNELL
+34 
-41 NSNHE
+41 
-46 IINKVFEKIDIE
+46 
-58 IIKKNISEL
+58 
-67 ISKEPLNNTNSSQI
+67 
-81 YADAKLLNL
+81 
-90 FEGAEEIA
+90 
-98 NSNQDSFVSI
+98 
-108 DTLLL
+108 
-113 SCIKSDDQIENIL
+113 
-126 KKNGLT
+126 
-132 FTQVKSKIEEF
+132 
-143 RKDRKS
+143 
-149 DSENSDDNFNALEKF
+149 
-164 TINVTKKAQNRELDP
+164 
-179 VIGRDEEIR
+179 
-188 RTIQVLSRRTKNNP
+188 
-202 ILIGDPGV
+202 
-210 GKTALIEGLAQRII
+210 AQRIV

-266 HKQNGSIILFIDE
+266 HKENGTIILFIDE
-279 IHTLVGAGKTDGAMD
+279 IHTLVGAGKSDGAMD

-312 ATTLEEYKKY
+312 ATTLDEYKKY

-342 STDAVAILRGLK
+342 TTDAVAILRGLK

-369 ILSSVQLSDRYI
+369 ILAAVQLSDRYI

-428 LSNENEKDDKKN
+428 LSKDSEQDEKKN
-440 KKIDSQISDIQKKLN
+440 ETINKQIQELEEKLKS
-455 ILNSTWESEKKILDT
+455 LNATWEAEKKILDT

-483 DLESAQRNGDLTKA
+483 DLEAAQRNGDLTKA
-497 SEIMYGLIPSLQ
+497 SEIMYGLLPDLQ
-509 KEYEELNQKEQATI
+509 KEYNSLNEQEQSKI
-523 INEVINAEDIASVV
+523 INEVINAEDIAGVV
-537 SKWTGIPLEKLI
+537 SKWTGIPLEKLSS
-549 GGEKDKLVNIEKLLE
+549 GENNKLVNIEQLLE
-564 KRVIGQQDAIKK
+564 KRVIGQNDAIEK

-588 QDPDKPLGSFLF
+588 QDPNKPLGSFLF

-649 YIGYDDG
+649 YVGYDDG

-721 PIDDNFDYTTKKN
+721 PIDDNFDYATKKN

-749 NRIDDIILFNNNSWH
+749 NRIDDIILFNK
-764 RGCLFNKNSKRRIS
+764 L
-778 AIVPVHVS
+778 
-786 GNAVQIQELVRISK
+786 SK
-800 ERNIRVVEDAAE
+800 ENI
-812 ALGTKYIESE
+812 
-822 LNERHAGTLGDIGC
+822 
-836 LSFNG
+836 
-841 NKIITTGEGGLIC
+841 
-854 TNNTTLAKKL
+854 
-864 RKKVIAENVIVTQG
+864 
-878 NRGSFFVNCKN
+878 
-889 WSTISCP
+889 
-896 AFNQKSIDT
+896 
-905 IGAGDTFLALSALCL
+905 
-920 ASKFDARLTL
+920 
-930 LISSLAASYATN
+930 
-942 QFGNVSIFD
+942 
-951 YNILKKQL
+951 
-959 NHILK
+959 NHILQNQIDIIQDRISSKGIKISFSDEALEFLSEKGFDPIFGARPLKRLLQDEVLNPLSEVILELGENISEKIIFTKDKYGLKIANKDLKVLSS

>member
-1 MMNFEKYTN
+1 MNFEKYTN

-16 NSAQNLALSKK
+16 NAAQNLALGKK
-27 NQKIAPI
+27 HQKITPMHI
-34 HVFNELL
+34 FSELL
-41 NSNHE
+41 NSNHDLIVKALE
-46 IINKVFEKIDIE
+46 GSDVNQIKISIQ
-58 IIKKNISEL
+58 NHL
-67 ISKEPLNNTNSSQI
+67 SKEPTHNGNGQI
-81 YADAKLLNL
+81 FADPKLIQL
-90 FEGAEEIA
+90 FEKAEKLAAEQHD
-98 NSNQDSFVSI
+98 NYVSI
-108 DTLLL
+108 DSLLISSIQSDSNIEDL
-113 SCIKSDDQIENIL
+113 IK
-126 KKNGLT
+126 KAGLNLNKI
-132 FTQVKSKIEEF
+132 QSKISEI
-143 RKDRKS
+143 RKSSKS
-149 DSENSDDNFNALEKF
+149 DSESSDDNFNALEKY
-164 TINVTKKAQNRELDP
+164 TINVTQKAQNRELDP

-210 GKTALIEGLAQRII
+210 GKTALIEGLAQRIV
-224 NKDVPRS
+224 NKDVPKS

-266 HKQNGSIILFIDE
+266 HKENGKIILFIDE
-279 IHTLVGAGKTDGAMD
+279 IHTLVGAGKSDGAMD

-312 ATTLEEYKKY
+312 ATTLDEYKKY

-334 PVFVNEPS
+334 TVFVNEPS
-342 STDAVAILRGLK
+342 SSDAVAILRGLK

-369 ILSSVQLSDRYI
+369 ILAAVQLSDRYI

-428 LSNENEKDDKKN
+428 LSKDSEQDEKKN
-440 KKIDSQISDIQKKLN
+440 ETINQQIQELEKKLKS
-455 ILNSTWESEKKILDT
+455 LNATWEAEKKILDT

-483 DLESAQRNGDLTKA
+483 DLEAAQRNGDLTKA
-497 SEIMYGLIPSLQ
+497 SEIMYGLLPSLQ
-509 KEYEELNQKEQATI
+509 KEYDSLNEQEQSKI
-523 INEVINAEDIASVV
+523 INEVINAEDIAGVV
-537 SKWTGIPLEKLI
+537 SKWTGIPLEKLS
-549 GGEKDKLVNIEKLLE
+549 GGENNKLVNIEHLLE
-564 KRVIGQQDAIKK
+564 KRVIGQKDAIEK

-588 QDPDKPLGSFLF
+588 QDPNKPLGSFLF

-649 YIGYDDG
+649 YVGYDDG

-702 IVNFK
+702 MVNFK

-721 PIDDNFDYTTKKN
+721 PIDDHFDYATKKN

-749 NRIDDIILFNNNSWH
+749 NRIDDIILFNK
-764 RGCLFNKNSKRRIS
+764 LT
-778 AIVPVHVS
+778 
-786 GNAVQIQELVRISK
+786 K
-800 ERNIRVVEDAAE
+800 ENI
-812 ALGTKYIESE
+812 
-822 LNERHAGTLGDIGC
+822 
-836 LSFNG
+836 
-841 NKIITTGEGGLIC
+841 
-854 TNNTTLAKKL
+854 
-864 RKKVIAENVIVTQG
+864 
-878 NRGSFFVNCKN
+878 
-889 WSTISCP
+889 
-896 AFNQKSIDT
+896 
-905 IGAGDTFLALSALCL
+905 
-920 ASKFDARLTL
+920 
-930 LISSLAASYATN
+930 
-942 QFGNVSIFD
+942 
-951 YNILKKQL
+951 
-959 NHILK
+959 NHILQNQIAIIQERISPKGIKISFSDEALEFLADKGFDPIFGARPLKRLLQDEVLNPLSEVILELGENISEKIIFTKDKYGLKIANKDLKVLTS

>member
-1 MMNFEKYTN
+1 G
-10 SSKKII
+10 
-16 NSAQNLALSKK
+16 
-27 NQKIAPI
+27 
-34 HVFNELL
+34 
-41 NSNHE
+41 
-46 IINKVFEKIDIE
+46 
-58 IIKKNISEL
+58 IIKTTISEL
-67 ISKEPLNNTNSSQI
+67 LSREQVNNSNNSQI
-81 YADAKLLNL
+81 YADPKLLSL
-90 FEGAEEIA
+90 FENAEKIA
-98 NSNQDSFVSI
+98 KSNQDSFVSI
-108 DTLLL
+108 DSLFL

-126 KKNGLT
+126 KKNGLSPEL
-132 FTQVKSKIEEF
+132 VKTKIQEF
-143 RKDRKS
+143 RKDGKS
-149 DSENSDDNFNALEKF
+149 ESENSDDNFNALEKY
-164 TINVTKKAQNRELDP
+164 TINVTQKAQKRELDP

-210 GKTALIEGLAQRII
+210 GKTALIEGLAQRIV

-312 ATTLEEYKKY
+312 ATTMDEYKKY

-334 PVFVNEPS
+334 PVFVDEPS

-428 LSNENEKDDKKN
+428 LSKDSEKDEKKNEK
-440 KKIDSQISDIQKKLN
+440 IESQISDIQEKLK

-483 DLESAQRNGDLTKA
+483 DLEGAQRNGDLTKA
-497 SEIMYGLIPSLQ
+497 SEIMYGLLPSLQ
-509 KEYEELNQKEQATI
+509 KDYEELNKKEQATI

-549 GGEKDKLVNIEKLLE
+549 GGEKDKLINIEKLLE
-564 KRVIGQQDAIKK
+564 KRVIGQQDAIEK

-649 YIGYDDG
+649 YVGYDDG

-721 PIDDNFDYTTKKN
+721 PIDDNFDYTTKKS

-749 NRIDDIILFNNNSWH
+749 NRIDDIILFNKLSKDNISSILNNQIKIIEKRISSKGISIGFTDEAFDYLKEKGFDPIFGA
-764 RGCLFNKNSKRRIS
+764 RPLKRLLQDEVLNPLSEVILDIGENIEDILIFTKDKYGLVIANKN
-778 AIVPVHVS
+778 
-786 GNAVQIQELVRISK
+786 L
-800 ERNIRVVEDAAE
+800 RV
-812 ALGTKYIESE
+812 
-822 LNERHAGTLGDIGC
+822 
-836 LSFNG
+836 
-841 NKIITTGEGGLIC
+841 
-854 TNNTTLAKKL
+854 L
-864 RKKVIAENVIVTQG
+864 R
-878 NRGSFFVNCKN
+878 S
-889 WSTISCP
+889 
-896 AFNQKSIDT
+896 
-905 IGAGDTFLALSALCL
+905 
-920 ASKFDARLTL
+920 
-930 LISSLAASYATN
+930 
-942 QFGNVSIFD
+942 
-951 YNILKKQL
+951 
-959 NHILK
+959 

>member
-16 NSAQNLALSKK
+16 NAAQNLALGKK
-27 NQKIAPI
+27 HQKITPMHI
-34 HVFNELL
+34 FSELL
-41 NSNHE
+41 NSNHDLIVKALE
-46 IINKVFEKIDIE
+46 GSDVNQIKISIQ
-58 IIKKNISEL
+58 NHL
-67 ISKEPLNNTNSSQI
+67 SKEPSHSGNGQVF
-81 YADAKLLNL
+81 ADPKLIQL
-90 FEGAEEIA
+90 FEKAEKLASEQHD
-98 NSNQDSFVSI
+98 NYVSI
-108 DTLLL
+108 DSLLISSIQSDSNIEDL
-113 SCIKSDDQIENIL
+113 IK
-126 KKNGLT
+126 KAGLNLNKI
-132 FTQVKSKIEEF
+132 QSKISEI
-143 RKDRKS
+143 RKNSKS
-149 DSENSDDNFNALEKF
+149 DSESSDDNFNALEKY
-164 TINVTKKAQNRELDP
+164 TINVTQKAQNRELDP

-210 GKTALIEGLAQRII
+210 GKTALIEGLAQRIV
-224 NKDVPRS
+224 NKDVPKS

-266 HKQNGSIILFIDE
+266 HKENGKIILFIDE
-279 IHTLVGAGKTDGAMD
+279 IHTLVGAGKSDGAMD

-312 ATTLEEYKKY
+312 ATTLDEYKKY

-342 STDAVAILRGLK
+342 SSDAVAILRGLK

-369 ILSSVQLSDRYI
+369 ILAAVQLSDRYI

-428 LSNENEKDDKKN
+428 LSKDSEQDEKKN
-440 KKIDSQISDIQKKLN
+440 ETINQQIQELEEKLKS
-455 ILNSTWESEKKILDT
+455 LNATWEAEKKILDT

-483 DLESAQRNGDLTKA
+483 DLEASQRNGDLTKA
-497 SEIMYGLIPSLQ
+497 SEIMYGLLPSLQ
-509 KEYEELNQKEQATI
+509 KEYDSLNEQEQSKI
-523 INEVINAEDIASVV
+523 INEVINAEDIAGVV
-537 SKWTGIPLEKLI
+537 SKWTGIPLEKLS
-549 GGEKDKLVNIEKLLE
+549 GSENNKLVNIEHLLE
-564 KRVIGQQDAIKK
+564 KRVIGQKDAIEK

-588 QDPDKPLGSFLF
+588 QDPNKPLGSFLF

-649 YIGYDDG
+649 YVGYDDG

-678 AHPDVFNILLQI
+678 AHPDVFNVLLQI

-702 IVNFK
+702 MVNFK

-721 PIDDNFDYTTKKN
+721 PIDDHFDYATKKN
-734 LALEELKNHFRLEFL
+734 LALEELKKHFRLEFL
-749 NRIDDIILFNNNSWH
+749 NRIDDIILFNKLTKENINYILQNQIDIIQK
-764 RGCLFNKNSKRRIS
+764 RINSKGIKIS
-778 AIVPVHVS
+778 FS
-786 GNAVQIQELVRISK
+786 
-800 ERNIRVVEDAAE
+800 DE
-812 ALGTKYIESE
+812 ALEFLSE
-822 LNERHAGTLGDIGC
+822 KGFDPIFGARPLKRLLQDEVLNPLAEVILELGENI
-836 LSFNG
+836 SE
-841 NKIITTGEGGLIC
+841 KIIFTKDKYGLKIA
-854 TNNTTLAKKL
+854 NKDL
-864 RKKVIAENVIVTQG
+864 KV
-878 NRGSFFVNCKN
+878 
-889 WSTISCP
+889 
-896 AFNQKSIDT
+896 
-905 IGAGDTFLALSALCL
+905 
-920 ASKFDARLTL
+920 LT
-930 LISSLAASYATN
+930 S
-942 QFGNVSIFD
+942 
-951 YNILKKQL
+951 
-959 NHILK
+959 

>member
-1 MMNFEKYTN
+1 M
-10 SSKKII
+10 
-16 NSAQNLALSKK
+16 
-27 NQKIAPI
+27 
-34 HVFNELL
+34 
-41 NSNHE
+41 
-46 IINKVFEKIDIE
+46 
-58 IIKKNISEL
+58 
-67 ISKEPLNNTNSSQI
+67 
-81 YADAKLLNL
+81 
-90 FEGAEEIA
+90 
-98 NSNQDSFVSI
+98 
-108 DTLLL
+108 
-113 SCIKSDDQIENIL
+113 
-126 KKNGLT
+126 
-132 FTQVKSKIEEF
+132 
-143 RKDRKS
+143 
-149 DSENSDDNFNALEKF
+149 
-164 TINVTKKAQNRELDP
+164 
-179 VIGRDEEIR
+179 
-188 RTIQVLSRRTKNNP
+188 
-202 ILIGDPGV
+202 
-210 GKTALIEGLAQRII
+210 AQRIV

-266 HKQNGSIILFIDE
+266 HKENGTIILFIDE
-279 IHTLVGAGKTDGAMD
+279 IHTLVGAGKSDGAMD

-312 ATTLEEYKKY
+312 ATTLDEYKKY

-342 STDAVAILRGLK
+342 TTDAVAILRGLK

-369 ILSSVQLSDRYI
+369 ILAAVQLSDRYI

-428 LSNENEKDDKKN
+428 LSKDSEQDEKKN
-440 KKIDSQISDIQKKLN
+440 ETINKQIQELEEKLKS
-455 ILNSTWESEKKILDT
+455 LNATWEAEKKILDT

-483 DLESAQRNGDLTKA
+483 DLEAAQRNGDLTKA
-497 SEIMYGLIPSLQ
+497 SEIMYGLLPDLQ
-509 KEYEELNQKEQATI
+509 KEYNSLNEQEQSKI
-523 INEVINAEDIASVV
+523 INEVINAEDIAGVV
-537 SKWTGIPLEKLI
+537 SKWTGIPLEKLSS
-549 GGEKDKLVNIEKLLE
+549 GENNKLVNIEQLLE
-564 KRVIGQQDAIKK
+564 KRVIGQNDAIEK

-588 QDPDKPLGSFLF
+588 QDPNKPLGSFLF

-649 YIGYDDG
+649 YVGYDDG

-678 AHPDVFNILLQI
+678 AHSDVFNILLQI

-721 PIDDNFDYTTKKN
+721 PIDDNFDYATKKN

-749 NRIDDIILFNNNSWH
+749 NRIDDIILFNK
-764 RGCLFNKNSKRRIS
+764 L
-778 AIVPVHVS
+778 
-786 GNAVQIQELVRISK
+786 SK
-800 ERNIRVVEDAAE
+800 ENI
-812 ALGTKYIESE
+812 
-822 LNERHAGTLGDIGC
+822 
-836 LSFNG
+836 
-841 NKIITTGEGGLIC
+841 
-854 TNNTTLAKKL
+854 
-864 RKKVIAENVIVTQG
+864 
-878 NRGSFFVNCKN
+878 
-889 WSTISCP
+889 
-896 AFNQKSIDT
+896 
-905 IGAGDTFLALSALCL
+905 
-920 ASKFDARLTL
+920 
-930 LISSLAASYATN
+930 
-942 QFGNVSIFD
+942 
-951 YNILKKQL
+951 
-959 NHILK
+959 NHILQNQIDIIQDRISSKGIKISFSDEALEFLSEKGFDPIFGARPLKRLLQDEVLNPLSEVILELGENISEKIIFTKDKYGLKIANKDLKVLSS

>member
-1 MMNFEKYTN
+1 MNFEKYTN

-16 NSAQNLALSKK
+16 NAAQNLALGKK
-27 NQKIAPI
+27 HQKITPMHI
-34 HVFNELL
+34 FSELL
-41 NSNHE
+41 NSNHDL
-46 IINKVFEKIDIE
+46 IVKAFEGDDFNQIKNLTQNNLAKETPNGGNGQIFADPKLIQLFENAEKLASEQQDNYVSIDSLLISSIQSDNNIE
-58 IIKKNISEL
+58 SIIKKVG
-67 ISKEPLNNTNSSQI
+67 
-81 YADAKLLNL
+81 LNL
-90 FEGAEEIA
+90 NKI
-98 NSNQDSFVSI
+98 
-108 DTLLL
+108 
-113 SCIKSDDQIENIL
+113 
-126 KKNGLT
+126 
-132 FTQVKSKIEEF
+132 KSKISEI
-143 RKDRKS
+143 RKS
-149 DSENSDDNFNALEKF
+149 SKSDNESSDDNFNALEKY
-164 TINVTKKAQNRELDP
+164 TINVTQKAQNRELDP

-210 GKTALIEGLAQRII
+210 GKTALIEGLAQRIV

-231 LENKVIRIL
+231 LENKVIHIL

-266 HKQNGSIILFIDE
+266 HKENGRIILFIDE
-279 IHTLVGAGKTDGAMD
+279 IHNLVGAGKSDGAMD

-312 ATTLEEYKKY
+312 ATTLDEYKKY

-342 STDAVAILRGLK
+342 TTDAVAILRGLK

-369 ILSSVQLSDRYI
+369 ILAAVQLSDRYI

-428 LSNENEKDDKKN
+428 LSKDSEQDEKKN
-440 KKIDSQISDIQKKLN
+440 ETINKQIQELEEKLKS
-455 ILNSTWESEKKILDT
+455 LNATWEAEKKILDT

-483 DLESAQRNGDLTKA
+483 DLEAAQRNGDLTKA
-497 SEIMYGLIPSLQ
+497 SEIMYGLLPDLQ
-509 KEYEELNQKEQATI
+509 KEYNSLNEQEQSKI
-523 INEVINAEDIASVV
+523 INEVINAEDIAGVV
-537 SKWTGIPLEKLI
+537 SKWTGIPLEKLSS
-549 GGEKDKLVNIEKLLE
+549 GENNKLVNIERLLE
-564 KRVIGQQDAIKK
+564 KRVIGQNDAIEK

-588 QDPDKPLGSFLF
+588 QDPNKPLGSFLF

-649 YIGYDDG
+649 YVGYDDG

-707 NTLIIMTSNIGSQI
+707 NTLIVMTSNIGSQI
-721 PIDDNFDYTTKKN
+721 PIDDNFDYATKKN

-749 NRIDDIILFNNNSWH
+749 NRIDDIILFNK
-764 RGCLFNKNSKRRIS
+764 LT
-778 AIVPVHVS
+778 
-786 GNAVQIQELVRISK
+786 K
-800 ERNIRVVEDAAE
+800 ENI
-812 ALGTKYIESE
+812 
-822 LNERHAGTLGDIGC
+822 
-836 LSFNG
+836 
-841 NKIITTGEGGLIC
+841 
-854 TNNTTLAKKL
+854 
-864 RKKVIAENVIVTQG
+864 
-878 NRGSFFVNCKN
+878 
-889 WSTISCP
+889 
-896 AFNQKSIDT
+896 
-905 IGAGDTFLALSALCL
+905 
-920 ASKFDARLTL
+920 
-930 LISSLAASYATN
+930 
-942 QFGNVSIFD
+942 
-951 YNILKKQL
+951 
-959 NHILK
+959 NHILKNQIDIIQDRIGSKGIQISFSHEALEFLSEKGFDPIFGARPLKRLLQDEILNPLSEIILDIGENIPEKIIFSKDKYGLKIANKDLKILSS

>member
-1 MMNFEKYTN
+1 MNFEKYTN

-16 NSAQNLALSKK
+16 NGAQNLALGKK
-27 NQKIAPI
+27 HQKITPMHI
-34 HVFNELL
+34 FSELL
-41 NSNHE
+41 NSNHDLIVKALE
-46 IINKVFEKIDIE
+46 GSDVNQIKISIQ
-58 IIKKNISEL
+58 NHL
-67 ISKEPLNNTNSSQI
+67 SKEPSHSGNGQVF
-81 YADAKLLNL
+81 ADPKLIQL
-90 FEGAEEIA
+90 FEKAEKLASEQHD
-98 NSNQDSFVSI
+98 NYVSI
-108 DTLLL
+108 DSLLISSIQSDSNIEDL
-113 SCIKSDDQIENIL
+113 IK
-126 KKNGLT
+126 KAGLNLNKI
-132 FTQVKSKIEEF
+132 QSKISEI
-143 RKDRKS
+143 RKNSKS
-149 DSENSDDNFNALEKF
+149 DSESSDDNFNALEKY
-164 TINVTKKAQNRELDP
+164 TINVTQKAQNRELDP

-210 GKTALIEGLAQRII
+210 GKTALIEGLAQRIV
-224 NKDVPRS
+224 NKDVPKS

-266 HKQNGSIILFIDE
+266 HKENGKIILFIDE
-279 IHTLVGAGKTDGAMD
+279 IHTLVGAGKSDGAMD

-312 ATTLEEYKKY
+312 ATTLDEYKKY

-342 STDAVAILRGLK
+342 SSDAVAILRGLK

-369 ILSSVQLSDRYI
+369 ILAAVQLSDRYI

-428 LSNENEKDDKKN
+428 LSKDSEQDEKKN
-440 KKIDSQISDIQKKLN
+440 ETINQQIQELEEKLKS
-455 ILNSTWESEKKILDT
+455 LNATWEAEKKILDT

-483 DLESAQRNGDLTKA
+483 DLEASQRNGDLTKA
-497 SEIMYGLIPSLQ
+497 SEIMYGLLPSLQ
-509 KEYEELNQKEQATI
+509 KEYDSLNEQEQSKI
-523 INEVINAEDIASVV
+523 INEVINAEDIAGVV
-537 SKWTGIPLEKLI
+537 SKWTGIPLEKLS
-549 GGEKDKLVNIEKLLE
+549 GSENNKLVNIEHLLE
-564 KRVIGQQDAIKK
+564 KRVIGQKDAIEK

-588 QDPDKPLGSFLF
+588 QDPNKPLGSFLF

-649 YIGYDDG
+649 YVGYDDG

-678 AHPDVFNILLQI
+678 AHPDVFNVLLQI

-721 PIDDNFDYTTKKN
+721 PIDDHFDYATKKN
-734 LALEELKNHFRLEFL
+734 LALEELKKHFRLEFL
-749 NRIDDIILFNNNSWH
+749 NRIDDIILFNKLTKENIKHILQNQIDIIQK
-764 RGCLFNKNSKRRIS
+764 RINSKGIKIS
-778 AIVPVHVS
+778 FS
-786 GNAVQIQELVRISK
+786 
-800 ERNIRVVEDAAE
+800 DE
-812 ALGTKYIESE
+812 ALEFLSE
-822 LNERHAGTLGDIGC
+822 KGFDPIFGARPLKRLLQDEVLNPLAEVILELGENI
-836 LSFNG
+836 SE
-841 NKIITTGEGGLIC
+841 KIIFTKDKYGLKIA
-854 TNNTTLAKKL
+854 NKDL
-864 RKKVIAENVIVTQG
+864 KV
-878 NRGSFFVNCKN
+878 
-889 WSTISCP
+889 
-896 AFNQKSIDT
+896 
-905 IGAGDTFLALSALCL
+905 
-920 ASKFDARLTL
+920 LT
-930 LISSLAASYATN
+930 S
-942 QFGNVSIFD
+942 
-951 YNILKKQL
+951 
-959 NHILK
+959 

>member
-16 NSAQNLALSKK
+16 NSAQNLALGKK
-27 NQKIAPI
+27 HQKIAPI
-34 HVFNELL
+34 HIISELL

-46 IINKVFEKIDIE
+46 IIIKIFEKINIDN
-58 IIKKNISEL
+58 IKKDISEL
-67 ISKEPLNNTNSSQI
+67 LLKEPVNGSTSSQI
-81 YADAKLLNL
+81 YADPKLLIL
-90 FEGAEEIA
+90 FESAEKIA
-98 NSNQDSFVSI
+98 KTNQDSFVSI
-108 DTLLL
+108 DTLFL
-113 SCIKSDDQIENIL
+113 SCIKSDNQIENIL
-126 KKNGLT
+126 KKNGLSHSS
-132 FTQVKSKIEEF
+132 VKSKIEEF
-143 RKDRKS
+143 RKDGKS
-149 DSENSDDNFNALEKF
+149 DSENSDDNFNALEKY
-164 TINVTKKAQNRELDP
+164 TINATQKAQNRELDP

-210 GKTALIEGLAQRII
+210 GKTALIEGLAQRIV

-312 ATTLEEYKKY
+312 ATTLDEYKKY

-428 LSNENEKDDKKN
+428 LSKENDKDVKKN
-440 KKIDSQISDIQKKLN
+440 EQIDTQISNIQEKLN
-455 ILNSTWESEKKILDT
+455 VLNSTWESEKKILDT

-483 DLESAQRNGDLTKA
+483 DLESAQRTGDLTKA
-497 SEIMYGLIPSLQ
+497 SELMYGLLPSLE

-549 GGEKDKLVNIEKLLE
+549 GGEKDKLINIEKLLE
-564 KRVIGQQDAIKK
+564 KRVIGQQDAIEK

-649 YIGYDDG
+649 YVGYDDG

-707 NTLIIMTSNIGSQI
+707 NTLIVMTSNIGSQI
-721 PIDDNFDYTTKKN
+721 PVDDNFDYTTKKN

-749 NRIDDIILFNNNSWH
+749 NRIDDIILFNKLTKENISSILNNQIQLIEKRISSK
-764 RGCLFNKNSKRRIS
+764 GISIGFTDEAFDYLKEKGFDPLFGARPLKRLLQDEVLNPLSEVILDIGENIPDKLIFTKDKYGLAVANKNLK
-778 AIVPVHVS
+778 V
-786 GNAVQIQELVRISK
+786 
-800 ERNIRVVEDAAE
+800 
-812 ALGTKYIESE
+812 
-822 LNERHAGTLGDIGC
+822 
-836 LSFNG
+836 
-841 NKIITTGEGGLIC
+841 
-854 TNNTTLAKKL
+854 L
-864 RKKVIAENVIVTQG
+864 R
-878 NRGSFFVNCKN
+878 S
-889 WSTISCP
+889 
-896 AFNQKSIDT
+896 
-905 IGAGDTFLALSALCL
+905 
-920 ASKFDARLTL
+920 
-930 LISSLAASYATN
+930 
-942 QFGNVSIFD
+942 
-951 YNILKKQL
+951 
-959 NHILK
+959 

>member
-1 MMNFEKYTN
+1 MNFEKYTN

-16 NSAQNLALSKK
+16 NAAQNLALGKK
-27 NQKIAPI
+27 HQKITPMHI
-34 HVFNELL
+34 FSELL
-41 NSNHE
+41 NSNHDLIVKALE
-46 IINKVFEKIDIE
+46 GSDVNQIKISIQ
-58 IIKKNISEL
+58 NHL
-67 ISKEPLNNTNSSQI
+67 SKEPSHSGNGQI
-81 YADAKLLNL
+81 FADPKLIQL
-90 FEGAEEIA
+90 FEKAEKLASEQHD
-98 NSNQDSFVSI
+98 NYVSI
-108 DTLLL
+108 DSLLISSIQSDSNIEDL
-113 SCIKSDDQIENIL
+113 IK
-126 KKNGLT
+126 KAGLNLNKI
-132 FTQVKSKIEEF
+132 QSKISEI
-143 RKDRKS
+143 RKNSKS
-149 DSENSDDNFNALEKF
+149 DSESSDDNFNALEKY
-164 TINVTKKAQNRELDP
+164 TINVTQKAKNRELDP

-210 GKTALIEGLAQRII
+210 GKTAMIEGLAQRIV
-224 NKDVPRS
+224 NKDVPKS

-266 HKQNGSIILFIDE
+266 HKENGKIILFIDE
-279 IHTLVGAGKTDGAMD
+279 IHTLVGAGKSDGAMD

-312 ATTLEEYKKY
+312 ATTLDEYKKY

-342 STDAVAILRGLK
+342 SSDAVAILRGLK

-369 ILSSVQLSDRYI
+369 ILAAVQLSDRYI

-428 LSNENEKDDKKN
+428 LSKDSEQDEKKN
-440 KKIDSQISDIQKKLN
+440 ETINQQIQELEEKLKS
-455 ILNSTWESEKKILDT
+455 LNATWEAEKKILDT

-483 DLESAQRNGDLTKA
+483 DLEAAQRNGDLTKA
-497 SEIMYGLIPSLQ
+497 SEIMYGLLPSLQ
-509 KEYEELNQKEQATI
+509 KEYNSLNEQEQSKI
-523 INEVINAEDIASVV
+523 INEVINAEDIAGVV
-537 SKWTGIPLEKLI
+537 SKWTGIPLEKLS
-549 GGEKDKLVNIEKLLE
+549 GGENNKLVNIEHLLE
-564 KRVIGQQDAIKK
+564 KRVIGQKDAIEK

-588 QDPDKPLGSFLF
+588 QDPNKPLGSFLF

-649 YIGYDDG
+649 YVGYDDG

-678 AHPDVFNILLQI
+678 AHPDVFNVLLQI
-690 LDDGRLTDSKGK
+690 LDDGSLTDSKGK

-721 PIDDNFDYTTKKN
+721 PIDDHFDYATKKN
-734 LALEELKNHFRLEFL
+734 LALEELKKHFRLEFL
-749 NRIDDIILFNNNSWH
+749 NRIDDIILFNKLTKENINYILQNQIDIIQK
-764 RGCLFNKNSKRRIS
+764 RINSKGIKIS
-778 AIVPVHVS
+778 FS
-786 GNAVQIQELVRISK
+786 
-800 ERNIRVVEDAAE
+800 DE
-812 ALGTKYIESE
+812 ALEFLSE
-822 LNERHAGTLGDIGC
+822 KGFDPIFGARPLKRLLQDEVLNPLAEVILELGENI
-836 LSFNG
+836 SE
-841 NKIITTGEGGLIC
+841 KIIFTKDKYGLKIA
-854 TNNTTLAKKL
+854 NKDL
-864 RKKVIAENVIVTQG
+864 KV
-878 NRGSFFVNCKN
+878 
-889 WSTISCP
+889 
-896 AFNQKSIDT
+896 
-905 IGAGDTFLALSALCL
+905 
-920 ASKFDARLTL
+920 LT
-930 LISSLAASYATN
+930 S
-942 QFGNVSIFD
+942 
-951 YNILKKQL
+951 
-959 NHILK
+959 

>member
-1 MMNFEKYTN
+1 MNFEKYTN

-16 NSAQNLALSKK
+16 NAAQNLALGKK
-27 NQKIAPI
+27 HQKITPMHI
-34 HVFNELL
+34 FSELL
-41 NSNHE
+41 NSNHDLIVKALE
-46 IINKVFEKIDIE
+46 GSDVNQIKISIQ
-58 IIKKNISEL
+58 NHL
-67 ISKEPLNNTNSSQI
+67 SKEPSHSGNGQI
-81 YADAKLLNL
+81 FADPKLIQL
-90 FEGAEEIA
+90 FEKAEKLASEQHD
-98 NSNQDSFVSI
+98 NYVSI
-108 DTLLL
+108 DSLLISSIQSDSNIEDL
-113 SCIKSDDQIENIL
+113 IK
-126 KKNGLT
+126 KAGLNLNKI
-132 FTQVKSKIEEF
+132 QSKISEI
-143 RKDRKS
+143 RKNSKS
-149 DSENSDDNFNALEKF
+149 ESESSDDNFNALEKY
-164 TINVTKKAQNRELDP
+164 TINVTQKAQNRELDP

-210 GKTALIEGLAQRII
+210 GKTAMIEGLAQRIV
-224 NKDVPRS
+224 NKDVPKS

-266 HKQNGSIILFIDE
+266 HKENGKIILFIDE
-279 IHTLVGAGKTDGAMD
+279 IHTLVGAGKSDGAMD

-312 ATTLEEYKKY
+312 ATTLDEYKKY

-342 STDAVAILRGLK
+342 SSDAVAILRGLK

-369 ILSSVQLSDRYI
+369 ILAAVQLSDRYI

-428 LSNENEKDDKKN
+428 LSKDSEQDEKKN
-440 KKIDSQISDIQKKLN
+440 ETINQQIQELEEKLKS
-455 ILNSTWESEKKILDT
+455 LNATWEAEKKILDT

-483 DLESAQRNGDLTKA
+483 DLEASQRNGDLTKA
-497 SEIMYGLIPSLQ
+497 SEIMYGLLPSLQ
-509 KEYEELNQKEQATI
+509 KEYDSLNEQEQSKI
-523 INEVINAEDIASVV
+523 INEVINAEDIAGVV
-537 SKWTGIPLEKLI
+537 SKWTGIPLEKLS
-549 GGEKDKLVNIEKLLE
+549 GSENNKLVNIEHLLE
-564 KRVIGQQDAIKK
+564 KRVIGQKDAIEK

-588 QDPDKPLGSFLF
+588 QDPNKPLGSFLF

-649 YIGYDDG
+649 YVGYDDG

-678 AHPDVFNILLQI
+678 AHPDVFNVLLQI

-721 PIDDNFDYTTKKN
+721 PIDDHFDYATKKN
-734 LALEELKNHFRLEFL
+734 LALEELKKHFRLEFL
-749 NRIDDIILFNNNSWH
+749 NRIDDIILFNKLTKENINYILQNQIDIIQK
-764 RGCLFNKNSKRRIS
+764 RINSKGIKIS
-778 AIVPVHVS
+778 FS
-786 GNAVQIQELVRISK
+786 
-800 ERNIRVVEDAAE
+800 DE
-812 ALGTKYIESE
+812 ALEFLSE
-822 LNERHAGTLGDIGC
+822 KGFDPIFGARPLKRLLQDEVLNPLAEVILELGENI
-836 LSFNG
+836 SE
-841 NKIITTGEGGLIC
+841 KIIFTKDKYGLKIA
-854 TNNTTLAKKL
+854 NKDL
-864 RKKVIAENVIVTQG
+864 KV
-878 NRGSFFVNCKN
+878 
-889 WSTISCP
+889 
-896 AFNQKSIDT
+896 
-905 IGAGDTFLALSALCL
+905 
-920 ASKFDARLTL
+920 LT
-930 LISSLAASYATN
+930 S
-942 QFGNVSIFD
+942 
-951 YNILKKQL
+951 
-959 NHILK
+959 

>member
-1 MMNFEKYTN
+1 MNFEKYTN

-16 NSAQNLALSKK
+16 NGAQNLALGKK
-27 NQKIAPI
+27 HQKITPMHI
-34 HVFNELL
+34 FSELL
-41 NSNHE
+41 NSNHDLIVKALE
-46 IINKVFEKIDIE
+46 GSDVNQIKISIQ
-58 IIKKNISEL
+58 NHL
-67 ISKEPLNNTNSSQI
+67 SKEPSHSGNGQVF
-81 YADAKLLNL
+81 ADPKLIQL
-90 FEGAEEIA
+90 FEKAEKLASEQHD
-98 NSNQDSFVSI
+98 NYVSI
-108 DTLLL
+108 DSLLISSIQSDSNIEDL
-113 SCIKSDDQIENIL
+113 IK
-126 KKNGLT
+126 KAGLNLNKI
-132 FTQVKSKIEEF
+132 QSKISEI
-143 RKDRKS
+143 RKNSKS
-149 DSENSDDNFNALEKF
+149 DSESSDDNFNALEKY
-164 TINVTKKAQNRELDP
+164 TINVTQKAQNRELDP

-210 GKTALIEGLAQRII
+210 GKTALIEGLAQRIV
-224 NKDVPRS
+224 NKDVPKS

-266 HKQNGSIILFIDE
+266 HKENGKIILFIDE
-279 IHTLVGAGKTDGAMD
+279 IHTLVGAGKSDGAMD

-312 ATTLEEYKKY
+312 ATTLDEYKKY

-342 STDAVAILRGLK
+342 SSDAVAILRGLK

-369 ILSSVQLSDRYI
+369 ILAAVQLSDRYI

-428 LSNENEKDDKKN
+428 LSKDSEQDEKKN
-440 KKIDSQISDIQKKLN
+440 ETINQQIQELEEKLKS
-455 ILNSTWESEKKILDT
+455 LNATWEAEKKILDT

-483 DLESAQRNGDLTKA
+483 DLEASQRNGDLTKA
-497 SEIMYGLIPSLQ
+497 SEIMYGLLPSLQ
-509 KEYEELNQKEQATI
+509 KEYDSLNEQEQSKI
-523 INEVINAEDIASVV
+523 INEVINAEDIAGVV
-537 SKWTGIPLEKLI
+537 SKWTGIPLEKLS
-549 GGEKDKLVNIEKLLE
+549 GSENNKLVNIEHLLE
-564 KRVIGQQDAIKK
+564 KRVIGQKDAIEK

-588 QDPDKPLGSFLF
+588 QDPNKPLGSFLF

-649 YIGYDDG
+649 YVGYDDG

-702 IVNFK
+702 MVNFK

-721 PIDDNFDYTTKKN
+721 PIDDHFDYATKKN
-734 LALEELKNHFRLEFL
+734 LALEELKKHFRLEFL
-749 NRIDDIILFNNNSWH
+749 NRIDDIILFNKLTKENINYILQNQIDIIQK
-764 RGCLFNKNSKRRIS
+764 RINSKGIKIS
-778 AIVPVHVS
+778 FS
-786 GNAVQIQELVRISK
+786 
-800 ERNIRVVEDAAE
+800 DE
-812 ALGTKYIESE
+812 ALEFLSE
-822 LNERHAGTLGDIGC
+822 KGFDPIFGARPLKRLLQDEVLNPLAEVILELGENI
-836 LSFNG
+836 SE
-841 NKIITTGEGGLIC
+841 KIIFTKDKYGLKIA
-854 TNNTTLAKKL
+854 NKDL
-864 RKKVIAENVIVTQG
+864 KV
-878 NRGSFFVNCKN
+878 
-889 WSTISCP
+889 
-896 AFNQKSIDT
+896 
-905 IGAGDTFLALSALCL
+905 
-920 ASKFDARLTL
+920 LT
-930 LISSLAASYATN
+930 S
-942 QFGNVSIFD
+942 
-951 YNILKKQL
+951 
-959 NHILK
+959 

>member
-1 MMNFEKYTN
+1 MNFEKYTN

-16 NSAQNLALSKK
+16 NGAQNLALGKK
-27 NQKIAPI
+27 HQKITPMHI
-34 HVFNELL
+34 FSELL
-41 NSNHE
+41 NSNHDLIVKALE
-46 IINKVFEKIDIE
+46 GSDVNQIKISIQ
-58 IIKKNISEL
+58 NHL
-67 ISKEPLNNTNSSQI
+67 SKEPSHSGNGQI
-81 YADAKLLNL
+81 FADPKLIQL
-90 FEGAEEIA
+90 FEKAEKLASEQHD
-98 NSNQDSFVSI
+98 NYVSI
-108 DTLLL
+108 DSLLISSIQSDSNIEDL
-113 SCIKSDDQIENIL
+113 IK
-126 KKNGLT
+126 KAGLNLNKI
-132 FTQVKSKIEEF
+132 QSKISEI
-143 RKDRKS
+143 RKNSKS
-149 DSENSDDNFNALEKF
+149 DSESSDDNFNALEKY
-164 TINVTKKAQNRELDP
+164 TINVTQKAQNRELDP

-210 GKTALIEGLAQRII
+210 GKTALIEGLAQRIV
-224 NKDVPRS
+224 NKDVPKS

-266 HKQNGSIILFIDE
+266 HKENGKIILFIDE
-279 IHTLVGAGKTDGAMD
+279 IHTLVGAGKSDGAMD

-312 ATTLEEYKKY
+312 ATTLDEYKKY

-342 STDAVAILRGLK
+342 SSDAVAILRGLK

-369 ILSSVQLSDRYI
+369 ILAAVQLSDRYI

-428 LSNENEKDDKKN
+428 LSKDSEQDEKKN
-440 KKIDSQISDIQKKLN
+440 ETINQQIQELEEKLKS
-455 ILNSTWESEKKILDT
+455 LNATWEAEKKILDT

-483 DLESAQRNGDLTKA
+483 DLEASQRNGDLTKA
-497 SEIMYGLIPSLQ
+497 SEIMYGLLPSLQ
-509 KEYEELNQKEQATI
+509 KEYNSLNEQEQSKI
-523 INEVINAEDIASVV
+523 INEVINAEDIAGVV
-537 SKWTGIPLEKLI
+537 SKWTGIPLEKLS
-549 GGEKDKLVNIEKLLE
+549 GSENNKLVNIEHLLE
-564 KRVIGQQDAIKK
+564 KRVIGQKDAIEK

-588 QDPDKPLGSFLF
+588 QDPNKPLGSFLF

-628 LDMSEYMEKHSVS
+628 LDMSEYMERHSVS

-649 YIGYDDG
+649 YVGYEDG

-702 IVNFK
+702 MVNFK

-721 PIDDNFDYTTKKN
+721 PIDDHFDYATKKN
-734 LALEELKNHFRLEFL
+734 LALEELKKHFRLEFL
-749 NRIDDIILFNNNSWH
+749 NRIDDIILFNK
-764 RGCLFNKNSKRRIS
+764 LT
-778 AIVPVHVS
+778 
-786 GNAVQIQELVRISK
+786 K
-800 ERNIRVVEDAAE
+800 ENI
-812 ALGTKYIESE
+812 
-822 LNERHAGTLGDIGC
+822 
-836 LSFNG
+836 
-841 NKIITTGEGGLIC
+841 
-854 TNNTTLAKKL
+854 
-864 RKKVIAENVIVTQG
+864 
-878 NRGSFFVNCKN
+878 
-889 WSTISCP
+889 
-896 AFNQKSIDT
+896 
-905 IGAGDTFLALSALCL
+905 
-920 ASKFDARLTL
+920 
-930 LISSLAASYATN
+930 
-942 QFGNVSIFD
+942 
-951 YNILKKQL
+951 
-959 NHILK
+959 NHILLNQIDIIQKRISPKGIMISFSDEALEFLSEKGFDLIFGARPLKRLLQDEVLNPLAEVILELGENISEKIIFTKDKYGLKIANKDLKVLTS

>member
-16 NSAQNLALSKK
+16 NGAQNLALGKK
-27 NQKIAPI
+27 HQKITPMHI
-34 HVFNELL
+34 FSELL
-41 NSNHE
+41 NSNHDLIVKALE
-46 IINKVFEKIDIE
+46 GSDVNQIKISIQ
-58 IIKKNISEL
+58 NHL
-67 ISKEPLNNTNSSQI
+67 SKEPSHSGNGQVF
-81 YADAKLLNL
+81 ADPKLIQL
-90 FEGAEEIA
+90 FEKAEKLASEQHD
-98 NSNQDSFVSI
+98 NYVSI
-108 DTLLL
+108 DSLLISSIQSDSNIEDL
-113 SCIKSDDQIENIL
+113 IK
-126 KKNGLT
+126 KAGLNLNKI
-132 FTQVKSKIEEF
+132 QSKISEI
-143 RKDRKS
+143 RKNSKS
-149 DSENSDDNFNALEKF
+149 DSESSDDNFNALEKY
-164 TINVTKKAQNRELDP
+164 TINVTQKAQNRELDP

-210 GKTALIEGLAQRII
+210 GKTALIEGLAQRIV
-224 NKDVPRS
+224 NKDVPKS

-266 HKQNGSIILFIDE
+266 HKENGKIILFIDE
-279 IHTLVGAGKTDGAMD
+279 IHTLVGAGKSDGAMD

-312 ATTLEEYKKY
+312 ATTLDEYKKY

-342 STDAVAILRGLK
+342 SSDAVAILRGLK

-369 ILSSVQLSDRYI
+369 ILAAVQLSDRYI

-428 LSNENEKDDKKN
+428 LSKDSEQDEKKN
-440 KKIDSQISDIQKKLN
+440 ETINQQIQELEEKLKS
-455 ILNSTWESEKKILDT
+455 LNATWEAEKKILDT

-483 DLESAQRNGDLTKA
+483 DLEASQRNGDLTKA
-497 SEIMYGLIPSLQ
+497 SEIMYGLLPSLQ
-509 KEYEELNQKEQATI
+509 KEYDSLNEQEQSKI
-523 INEVINAEDIASVV
+523 INEVINAEDIAGVV
-537 SKWTGIPLEKLI
+537 SKWTGIPLEKLS
-549 GGEKDKLVNIEKLLE
+549 GSENNKLVNIEHLLE
-564 KRVIGQQDAIKK
+564 KRVIGQKDAIEK

-588 QDPDKPLGSFLF
+588 QDPNKPLGSFLF

-649 YIGYDDG
+649 YVGYDDG

-678 AHPDVFNILLQI
+678 AHPDVFNVLLQI

-702 IVNFK
+702 MVNFK

-721 PIDDNFDYTTKKN
+721 PIDDHFDYATKKN
-734 LALEELKNHFRLEFL
+734 LALEELKKHFRLEFL
-749 NRIDDIILFNNNSWH
+749 NRIDDIILFNK
-764 RGCLFNKNSKRRIS
+764 LT
-778 AIVPVHVS
+778 
-786 GNAVQIQELVRISK
+786 K
-800 ERNIRVVEDAAE
+800 ENI
-812 ALGTKYIESE
+812 
-822 LNERHAGTLGDIGC
+822 
-836 LSFNG
+836 
-841 NKIITTGEGGLIC
+841 
-854 TNNTTLAKKL
+854 
-864 RKKVIAENVIVTQG
+864 
-878 NRGSFFVNCKN
+878 
-889 WSTISCP
+889 
-896 AFNQKSIDT
+896 
-905 IGAGDTFLALSALCL
+905 
-920 ASKFDARLTL
+920 
-930 LISSLAASYATN
+930 
-942 QFGNVSIFD
+942 
-951 YNILKKQL
+951 
-959 NHILK
+959 NHILQNQIDIIQKRINSKGIKISFSDEALEFLSEKGFDPIFGARPLKRLLQDEVLNPLAEVILELGENISEKIIFTKDKYGLKIANKDLKVLTS

>member
-1 MMNFEKYTN
+1 LQLFEK
-10 SSKKII
+10 
-16 NSAQNLALSKK
+16 A
-27 NQKIAPI
+27 
-34 HVFNELL
+34 
-41 NSNHE
+41 
-46 IINKVFEKIDIE
+46 EKMA
-58 IIKKNISEL
+58 S
-67 ISKEPLNNTNSSQI
+67 
-81 YADAKLLNL
+81 
-90 FEGAEEIA
+90 
-98 NSNQDSFVSI
+98 SNQDQFVSI
-108 DTLLL
+108 DSLLVACL
-113 SCIKSDDQIENIL
+113 EVDPQIAKLL
-126 KKNGLT
+126 KKTGLSINDIKT
-132 FTQVKSKIEEF
+132 LISNI
-143 RKDRKS
+143 RKDNKS

-164 TINVTKKAQNRELDP
+164 TINVTQKAQNRELDP

-266 HKQNGSIILFIDE
+266 HKENGNIILFIDE
-279 IHTLVGAGKTDGAMD
+279 IHTLVGAGKSDGAMD

-312 ATTLEEYKKY
+312 ATTLDEYKKY

-334 PVFVNEPS
+334 PVYVDEPS
-342 STDAVAILRGLK
+342 TTDAVAILRGLK

-369 ILSSVQLSDRYI
+369 ILSAVQLSDRYI

-405 DSKPEEIDQLD
+405 DSKPEEIDKLD
-416 RDLIKLQMEKNV
+416 RELIKLQMERNV
-428 LSNENEKDDKKN
+428 LSKENEQDTEKN
-440 KKIDSQISDIQKKLN
+440 KTIDLQIEKLETKLES
-455 ILNSTWESEKKILDT
+455 LNTTWEAEKKVLDT

-483 DLESAQRNGDLTKA
+483 DLDTAQRSGDLTKA
-497 SEIMYGLIPSLQ
+497 SEIMYGQIPSLQ
-509 KEYEELNQKEQATI
+509 KEYDELNQKEKSTI
-523 INEVINAEDIASVV
+523 INEVINAEDIAGVV
-537 SKWTGIPLEKLI
+537 SKWTGIPLEKLS
-549 GGEKDKLVNIEKLLE
+549 GRENNKLLNIESLLQ
-564 KRVIGQQDAIKK
+564 KRVIGQKDAIEK

-588 QDPDKPLGSFLF
+588 QDPNKPLGSFLF

-628 LDMSEYMEKHSVS
+628 LDMSEFMEKHSVS

-649 YIGYDDG
+649 YVGYDDG

-721 PIDDNFDYTTKKN
+721 PIDDNFDYATKKN

-749 NRIDDIILFNNNSWH
+749 NRIDDIILFNKLNQDNIKDILQNQISIIE
-764 RGCLFNKNSKRRIS
+764 KRIS
-778 AIVPVHVS
+778 VRGI
-786 GNAVQIQELVRISK
+786 QIGFS
-800 ERNIRVVEDAAE
+800 EDALE
-812 ALGTKYIESE
+812 VP
-822 LNERHAGTLGDIGC
+822 
-836 LSFNG
+836 F
-841 NKIITTGEGGLIC
+841 
-854 TNNTTLAKKL
+854 
-864 RKKVIAENVIVTQG
+864 RKRI
-878 NRGSFFVNCKN
+878 
-889 WSTISCP
+889 
-896 AFNQKSIDT
+896 
-905 IGAGDTFLALSALCL
+905 
-920 ASKFDARLTL
+920 
-930 LISSLAASYATN
+930 
-942 QFGNVSIFD
+942 
-951 YNILKKQL
+951 
-959 NHILK
+959 

>member
-1 MMNFEKYTN
+1 MNFEKYTN

-16 NSAQNLALSKK
+16 NGAQNLALGKK
-27 NQKIAPI
+27 HQKITPMHI
-34 HVFNELL
+34 FSELL
-41 NSNHE
+41 NSNHDLIVKALE
-46 IINKVFEKIDIE
+46 GSDVNQIKISIQ
-58 IIKKNISEL
+58 NHL
-67 ISKEPLNNTNSSQI
+67 SKEPSHSGNGQVF
-81 YADAKLLNL
+81 ADPKLIQL
-90 FEGAEEIA
+90 FEKAEKLASEQ
-98 NSNQDSFVSI
+98 NDNYVSI
-108 DTLLL
+108 DSLLISSIQSDSNIEDL
-113 SCIKSDDQIENIL
+113 IK
-126 KKNGLT
+126 KAGLNLNKI
-132 FTQVKSKIEEF
+132 QSKISEI
-143 RKDRKS
+143 RKNSKS
-149 DSENSDDNFNALEKF
+149 DSESSDDNFNALEKY
-164 TINVTKKAQNRELDP
+164 TINVTQKAQNRELDP

-210 GKTALIEGLAQRII
+210 GKTALIEGLAQRIV
-224 NKDVPRS
+224 NKDVPKS

-266 HKQNGSIILFIDE
+266 HKENGKIILFIDE
-279 IHTLVGAGKTDGAMD
+279 IHTLVGAGKSDGAMD

-312 ATTLEEYKKY
+312 ATTLDEYKKY

-342 STDAVAILRGLK
+342 SSDAVAILRGLK

-369 ILSSVQLSDRYI
+369 ILAAVQLSDRYI

-428 LSNENEKDDKKN
+428 LSKDSEQDEKKN
-440 KKIDSQISDIQKKLN
+440 ETINQQIQELEEKLKS
-455 ILNSTWESEKKILDT
+455 LNATWEAEKKILDT

-483 DLESAQRNGDLTKA
+483 DLEASQRNGDLTKA
-497 SEIMYGLIPSLQ
+497 SEIMYGLLPSLQ
-509 KEYEELNQKEQATI
+509 KEYDSLNEQEQSKI
-523 INEVINAEDIASVV
+523 INEVINAEDIAGVV
-537 SKWTGIPLEKLI
+537 SKWTGIPLEKLS
-549 GGEKDKLVNIEKLLE
+549 GSENNKLVNIEHLLE
-564 KRVIGQQDAIKK
+564 KRVIGQKDAIEK

-588 QDPDKPLGSFLF
+588 QDPNKPLGSFLF

-649 YIGYDDG
+649 YVGYDDG

-678 AHPDVFNILLQI
+678 AHPDVFNVLLQI

-721 PIDDNFDYTTKKN
+721 PIDDHFDYATKKN
-734 LALEELKNHFRLEFL
+734 LALEELKKHFRLEFL
-749 NRIDDIILFNNNSWH
+749 NRIDDIILFNKLTKENINYILQNQIDIIQK
-764 RGCLFNKNSKRRIS
+764 RINSKGIKIS
-778 AIVPVHVS
+778 FS
-786 GNAVQIQELVRISK
+786 
-800 ERNIRVVEDAAE
+800 DE
-812 ALGTKYIESE
+812 ALEFLSE
-822 LNERHAGTLGDIGC
+822 KGFDPIFGARPLKRLLQDEVLNPLAEVILELGENI
-836 LSFNG
+836 SE
-841 NKIITTGEGGLIC
+841 KIIFTKDKYGLKIA
-854 TNNTTLAKKL
+854 NKDL
-864 RKKVIAENVIVTQG
+864 KV
-878 NRGSFFVNCKN
+878 
-889 WSTISCP
+889 
-896 AFNQKSIDT
+896 
-905 IGAGDTFLALSALCL
+905 
-920 ASKFDARLTL
+920 LT
-930 LISSLAASYATN
+930 S
-942 QFGNVSIFD
+942 
-951 YNILKKQL
+951 
-959 NHILK
+959 

>member
-1 MMNFEKYTN
+1 MNFEKYTN

-16 NSAQNLALSKK
+16 NAAQNLALGKK
-27 NQKIAPI
+27 HQKITPMHI
-34 HVFNELL
+34 FSELL
-41 NSNHE
+41 NSNHDLIVKALE
-46 IINKVFEKIDIE
+46 GSDVNQIKISIQ
-58 IIKKNISEL
+58 NHL
-67 ISKEPLNNTNSSQI
+67 SKEPSHSGNGQI
-81 YADAKLLNL
+81 FADPKLIQL
-90 FEGAEEIA
+90 FEKAEKLASEQHD
-98 NSNQDSFVSI
+98 NYVSI
-108 DTLLL
+108 DSLLISSIQSDSNIEDL
-113 SCIKSDDQIENIL
+113 IK
-126 KKNGLT
+126 KAGLNLNKI
-132 FTQVKSKIEEF
+132 QSKISEI
-143 RKDRKS
+143 RKNSKS
-149 DSENSDDNFNALEKF
+149 DSESSDDNFNALEKY
-164 TINVTKKAQNRELDP
+164 TINVTQKAKNRELDP

-210 GKTALIEGLAQRII
+210 GKTALIEGLAQRIV
-224 NKDVPRS
+224 NKDVPKS

-266 HKQNGSIILFIDE
+266 HKENGKIILFIDE
-279 IHTLVGAGKTDGAMD
+279 IHTLVGAGKSDGAMD

-312 ATTLEEYKKY
+312 ATTLDEYKKY

-342 STDAVAILRGLK
+342 SSDAVAILRGLK

-369 ILSSVQLSDRYI
+369 ILAAVQLSDRYI

-428 LSNENEKDDKKN
+428 LSKDSEQDEKKN
-440 KKIDSQISDIQKKLN
+440 ETINQQIQELEEKLKS
-455 ILNSTWESEKKILDT
+455 LNATWEAEKKILDT

-483 DLESAQRNGDLTKA
+483 DLEVAQRNGDLTKA
-497 SEIMYGLIPSLQ
+497 SEIMYGLLPSLQ
-509 KEYEELNQKEQATI
+509 KEYDSLNEQEQSKI
-523 INEVINAEDIASVV
+523 INEVINAEDIAGVV
-537 SKWTGIPLEKLI
+537 SKWTGIPLEKLS
-549 GGEKDKLVNIEKLLE
+549 GGENNKLVNIEHLLE
-564 KRVIGQQDAIKK
+564 KRVIGQKDAIEK

-588 QDPDKPLGSFLF
+588 QDPNKPLGSFLF

-628 LDMSEYMEKHSVS
+628 LDMSEYMERHSVS

-649 YIGYDDG
+649 YVGYEDG

-702 IVNFK
+702 MVNFK

-721 PIDDNFDYTTKKN
+721 PIDDHFDYATKKN
-734 LALEELKNHFRLEFL
+734 LALEELKKHFRLEFL
-749 NRIDDIILFNNNSWH
+749 NRIDDIILFNK
-764 RGCLFNKNSKRRIS
+764 LT
-778 AIVPVHVS
+778 
-786 GNAVQIQELVRISK
+786 K
-800 ERNIRVVEDAAE
+800 ENI
-812 ALGTKYIESE
+812 
-822 LNERHAGTLGDIGC
+822 
-836 LSFNG
+836 
-841 NKIITTGEGGLIC
+841 
-854 TNNTTLAKKL
+854 
-864 RKKVIAENVIVTQG
+864 
-878 NRGSFFVNCKN
+878 
-889 WSTISCP
+889 
-896 AFNQKSIDT
+896 
-905 IGAGDTFLALSALCL
+905 
-920 ASKFDARLTL
+920 
-930 LISSLAASYATN
+930 
-942 QFGNVSIFD
+942 
-951 YNILKKQL
+951 
-959 NHILK
+959 NHILLNQIDIIQKRISPKGIMISFSDEALEFLSEKGFDLIFGARPLKRLLQDEVLNPLAEVILELGENISEKIIFTKDKYGLKIANKDLKVLTS

>member
-1 MMNFEKYTN
+1 M
-10 SSKKII
+10 I
-16 NSAQNLALSKK
+16 
-27 NQKIAPI
+27 
-34 HVFNELL
+34 
-41 NSNHE
+41 
-46 IINKVFEKIDIE
+46 
-58 IIKKNISEL
+58 
-67 ISKEPLNNTNSSQI
+67 
-81 YADAKLLNL
+81 
-90 FEGAEEIA
+90 
-98 NSNQDSFVSI
+98 
-108 DTLLL
+108 
-113 SCIKSDDQIENIL
+113 
-126 KKNGLT
+126 
-132 FTQVKSKIEEF
+132 
-143 RKDRKS
+143 
-149 DSENSDDNFNALEKF
+149 
-164 TINVTKKAQNRELDP
+164 
-179 VIGRDEEIR
+179 
-188 RTIQVLSRRTKNNP
+188 
-202 ILIGDPGV
+202 
-210 GKTALIEGLAQRII
+210 
-224 NKDVPRS
+224 
-231 LENKVIRIL
+231 
-240 DLGLLLAGAKYRGEF
+240 LGLLLAGAKYRGEF

-312 ATTLEEYKKY
+312 ATTLDEYKKY

-428 LSNENEKDDKKN
+428 LSKDNEKDEKKN
-440 KKIDSQISDIQKKLN
+440 EKIESQISDIQEKLN

-483 DLESAQRNGDLTKA
+483 DLEGAQRSGDLTKA
-497 SEIMYGLIPSLQ
+497 SEIMYGLLPSLQ
-509 KEYEELNQKEQATI
+509 KEYEELNKKEQATI

-549 GGEKDKLVNIEKLLE
+549 GGEKDKLINIEKLLE
-564 KRVIGQQDAIKK
+564 KRVIGQQDAIEK

-649 YIGYDDG
+649 YVGYDDG

-749 NRIDDIILFNNNSWH
+749 NRIDDIIF
-764 RGCLFNKNSKRRIS
+764 FNKLSKENIS
-778 AIVPVHVS
+778 AIL
-786 GNAVQIQELVRISK
+786 NNQIQLIEQRISSKGISIGFTDEAFNYLK
-800 ERNIRVVEDAAE
+800 EKGFDPLFGARPLKRLLQDEVLNP
-812 ALGTKYIESE
+812 LSE
-822 LNERHAGTLGDIGC
+822 VILDIGENIEDK
-836 LSFNG
+836 LIFT
-841 NKIITTGEGGLIC
+841 KDKYGL
-854 TNNTTLAKKL
+854 
-864 RKKVIAENVIVTQG
+864 VIAN
-878 NRGSFFVNCKN
+878 KN
-889 WSTISCP
+889 LRVLRS
-896 AFNQKSIDT
+896 
-905 IGAGDTFLALSALCL
+905 
-920 ASKFDARLTL
+920 
-930 LISSLAASYATN
+930 
-942 QFGNVSIFD
+942 
-951 YNILKKQL
+951 
-959 NHILK
+959 

>member
-16 NSAQNLALSKK
+16 NSAQNSALGKK
-27 NQKIAPI
+27 HQKVTPMHI
-34 HVFNELL
+34 FNELL

-46 IINKVFEKIDIE
+46 IIIKIFED
-58 IIKKNISEL
+58 KNLNSLRHNITNHL
-67 ISKEPLNNTNSSQI
+67 SKEQKITNSSGQI
-81 YADAKLLNL
+81 YADPKLLQL
-90 FEGAEEIA
+90 FQKAEEVSSSQ
-98 NSNQDSFVSI
+98 NDNYVSI
-108 DTLLL
+108 DSLFIGT
-113 SCIKSDDQIENIL
+113 IKSDSQVEDYL
-126 KKNGLT
+126 KKNGLNLSH
-132 FTQVKSKIEEF
+132 VKSKITEI
-143 RKDRKS
+143 RKNNKTE
-149 DSENSDDNFNALEKF
+149 SENSDDNFNALNKY
-164 TINVTKKAQNRELDP
+164 TIDVTLKAQNRELDP

-188 RTIQVLSRRTKNNP
+188 RTVQVLSRRTKNNP

-210 GKTALIEGLAQRII
+210 GKTALIEGLAQRIV
-224 NKDVPRS
+224 NKDVPKS

-266 HKQNGSIILFIDE
+266 HKENGSIILFIDE
-279 IHTLVGAGKTDGAMD
+279 IHTLVGAGKSDGAMD

-312 ATTLEEYKKY
+312 ATTLDEYKKY

-334 PVFVNEPS
+334 PVFIDEPS
-342 STDAVAILRGLK
+342 SADAVAILRGLK

-369 ILSSVQLSDRYI
+369 ILAAVQLSDRYI

-416 RDLIKLQMEKNV
+416 RELIKLQMENNV
-428 LSNENEKDDKKN
+428 LSKEDNQDIKKRDNIDKKIN
-440 KKIDSQISDIQKKLN
+440 EIEIKLSS
-455 ILNSTWESEKKILDT
+455 LNTTWEAEKKILDT

-483 DLESAQRNGDLTKA
+483 DLESAQRSGDLTKA
-497 SEIMYGLIPSLQ
+497 SEIMYGLLPSLE
-509 KEYEELNQKEQATI
+509 KEYEEINEKKHSTI
-523 INEVINAEDIASVV
+523 INEVINDEDIAGVV
-537 SKWTGIPLEKLI
+537 SKWTGIPLEKI
-549 GGEKDKLVNIEKLLE
+549 SEGGNAKLLNIEKLLK
-564 KRVIGQQDAIKK
+564 KRVIGQTDAIEK

-588 QDPDKPLGSFLF
+588 QDPSKPLGSFLF

-613 ALAEYVFDNEKQMLR
+613 ALAEYVFDNENQILR
-628 LDMSEYMEKHSVS
+628 MDMSEYMEKHSVS

-649 YIGYDDG
+649 YVGYDDG

-678 AHPDVFNILLQI
+678 AHADVFNILLQI

-721 PIDDNFDYTTKKN
+721 PIDENFDYTTKRN

-749 NRIDDIILFNNNSWH
+749 NRIDDIILFNKLTKENVREILNNQIELIEKRVDAKGLSI
-764 RGCLFNKNSKRRIS
+764 GFTNEALDYLMEKGFDPLFGARPLKRLLQDEVLNPLSEIILDIGEGFKDKIVFSKNDYGLVIANKNLKI
-778 AIVPVHVS
+778 
-786 GNAVQIQELVRISK
+786 
-800 ERNIRVVEDAAE
+800 
-812 ALGTKYIESE
+812 
-822 LNERHAGTLGDIGC
+822 
-836 LSFNG
+836 LS
-841 NKIITTGEGGLIC
+841 
-854 TNNTTLAKKL
+854 
-864 RKKVIAENVIVTQG
+864 
-878 NRGSFFVNCKN
+878 S
-889 WSTISCP
+889 
-896 AFNQKSIDT
+896 
-905 IGAGDTFLALSALCL
+905 
-920 ASKFDARLTL
+920 
-930 LISSLAASYATN
+930 
-942 QFGNVSIFD
+942 
-951 YNILKKQL
+951 
-959 NHILK
+959 